1 MIKKILLYLL
11 SFAIIL
17 STFSALPFSAAE
29 STGNLRPV
37 TIADSYSADG
47 WYRTYPSGGKAD
59 NAAHYI
65 EIAAD
70 GADDVGSLHFVNT
83 TPESDMRIN
92 IAKTI
97 PAGDYTLK
105 FKIKGSRTYSNQ
117 NFSFAEYEYRDTPV
131 QLMDGIKSY
140 DEWTEVTLP
149 FTSRGGSN
157 FLFIFSMY
165 NWQTSIYIDN
175 FKVLDA
181 SGNDMLDG
189 AGNFCT
195 EDTGEETSKMQ
206 QPYEDVSS
214 DYWYRTYPSGGKADN
229 AAHYIEIAADGADDV
244 GSLHFV
250 NTTPESDMRINI
262 AKTIPAGDY
271 TLKFKIKGSRTYS
284 NQNFSFAE
292 YEYRDTPVQLM
303 DGIKSYD
310 EWTEVTLPFTS
321 RGGSNFLFIFSKYNW
336 QTSIYI
342 DNFKALDASGND
354 MLDGIGNF
362 NRLTSGGDE
371 SDIPEDVLALNDS
384 KTANSWYKY
393 SDGTYT
399 AIRKAE
405 IVGDGCFDNGALHI
419 RNVTQGGDIRVCVNK
434 TVPAGEY
441 TLKANIKGKKGV
453 LSEAFYFSSLS
464 DTANSFTFFS
474 KNTYADW
481 TEVTSAF
488 KTNGGSDFIIFF
500 SQYNGDCDI
509 YLDNLRIID
518 KDGNDMLDGLGSFC
532 TDPAVGD
539 QSDIQIIPSLISGSA
554 AGLTASLPERSLIGI
569 LNAADGAVL
578 LNGEKNTDVKFKAY
592 AGGSI
597 DISYTANEGDILSL
611 DGDFTDNYYK
621 KHIGPVSFRYSGG
634 KWENLLTADKAEFYF
649 FETLI
654 ENSGFTSGID
664 GWEQNSLPAGSKDTI
679 SSETAGYDGA
689 ALRVT
694 HSKASGDSVYKV
706 RTSKYIPV
714 TAGATYKLRLYVK
727 ASGNM
732 RLGASLRGNGSS
744 AVPAESGLNTAITN
758 STDGWQQMNYTFTLP
773 QDATLTG
780 VKVQLDNA
788 FYSSDAE
795 ILYDS
800 IAFYRVCEPGDVN
813 ADGSLD
819 ILDMIRF
826 KKVRAGIAEYT
837 SPNAADINGNGYIN
851 TIDAAMIK
859 RLLLGLTDYGSVPE
873 VAMIAPDT
881 AYPYNDQAKAYLT
894 AENPTVDDY
903 AVYMSDSAQDVK
915 IVLECPVENTEF
927 KVEYGTKADYSNA
940 VTVNTTAKSI
950 AVNNLLKN
958 TKYYVRITATANGIT
973 RQAES
978 SFKTA
983 DIGPRVMTV
992 GGITNVRDLGG
1003 YETSFGKT
1011 TLQGLAFRGAQLDIK
1026 GTSRLTAQGAE
1037 LLGTDIALGLEI
1049 DLRTASETGGLTKSI
1064 VTSAKYL
1071 NSRIGSYTAAFSS
1084 DQKELFRQIFAS
1096 YADVNNYP
1104 IYVHCVYGADRTG
1117 TVCYILNALL
1127 GVDEKTLIQD
1137 YEFTTFSDAGL
1148 RSAAT
1153 NAEMK
1158 AFLTSF
1164 NALSGSTPAEKAEN
1178 YLLSIGV
1185 TNEEISTIRGIFF
1198 GEIPIN

>member
-1 MIKKILLYLL
+1 MIKKIFPCLL

-17 STFSALPFSAAE
+17 SAFASLPFSAAE
-29 STGNLRPV
+29 STGNLKPA

-117 NFSFAEYEYRDTPV
+117 NLSFAEYEYRDTPV

-181 SGNDMLDG
+181 SGNDMLEG
-189 AGNFCT
+189 AGNFCA
-195 EDTGEETSKMQ
+195 EGTGEETNKMQ
-206 QPYEDVSS
+206 QPYDGETE
-214 DYWYRTYPSGGKADN
+214 DYWYRTWLSGADTSVRF
-229 AAHYIEIAADGADDV
+229 IEIAESGCNDT
-244 GSLHFV
+244 GSLHIV
-250 NTTPESDMRINI
+250 NKPAEKQGDMRVGFK
-262 AKTIPAGDY
+262 KTIPAGAY
-271 TLKFKIKGSRTYS
+271 TLQFNIKGSLKLADQQFYFKESGQSDYTDLIS
-284 NQNFSFAE
+284 K
-292 YEYRDTPVQLM
+292 T
-303 DGIKSYD
+303 SYPD
-310 EWTEVTLPFTS
+310 WERVELPFTS
-321 RGGSNFLFIFSKYNW
+321 RGGSVFGITVSQYNW
-336 QTSIYI
+336 GTDIYI
-342 DNFKALDASGND
+342 DNFKILDSEGND

-384 KTANSWYKY
+384 KTANSWYKF

-399 AIRKAE
+399 ASRKAE

-464 DTANSFTFFS
+464 DTANSFTFFN

-481 TEVTSAF
+481 TEVTSTF

-532 TDPAVGD
+532 TDPAVGNQTD
-539 QSDIQIIPSLISGSA
+539 SKIIPSLTADNA
-554 AGLTASLPERSLIGI
+554 ADLTVSLPQRSLIG
-569 LNAADGAVL
+569 NVSAEEGAVL
-578 LNGEKNTDVKFKAY
+578 LNGVVTDKAVFT
-592 AGGSI
+592 A
-597 DISYTANEGDILSL
+597 YTNGCMKITCPANEGDILSL
-611 DGDFTDNYYK
+611 DGNFTDNYYK
-621 KHIGPVSFRYSGG
+621 KHIGPASFRFSGG
-634 KWENLLTADKAEFYF
+634 EWENLLTADKAEFYF

-881 AYPYNDQAKAYLT
+881 AYSYNASARAYLT

-903 AVYMSDSAQDVK
+903 AVLMTDSAQDIK

-940 VTVNTTAKSI
+940 VTVNTTGKSI
-950 AVNNLLKN
+950 AVNNLLRN

-992 GGITNVRDLGG
+992 GGVTNVRDLGG

-1026 GTSRLTAQGAE
+1026 GVSRLTAQGAE

-1084 DQKELFRQIFAS
+1084 NQKELFRQIFAS

>member
-1 MIKKILLYLL
+1 MIKKILPYLL

-17 STFSALPFSAAE
+17 SAFSPLPLSAAV
-29 STGNLRPV
+29 SAGNLRPV
-37 TIADSYSADG
+37 TIADGYSSDG
-47 WYRTYPSGGKAD
+47 WYRTYPGGAAD
-59 NAAHYI
+59 TSTRYI
-65 EIAAD
+65 EIAED
-70 GADDVGSLHFVNT
+70 GADDVGSLHFVN
-83 TPESDMRIN
+83 SGKQGDMRVN
-92 IAKTI
+92 IIKNI
-97 PAGDYTLK
+97 PAGEYTLK
-105 FKIKGSRTYSNQ
+105 FKIKGSREYSTE
-117 NFSFAEYEYRDTPV
+117 SLYFANSSNDEGLA
-131 QLMDGIKSY
+131 QLIPGEKSY
-140 DEWTEVTLP
+140 PNWTELTVP
-149 FTSRGGSN
+149 FKTVGGN
-157 FLFIFSMY
+157 TFGFFFSQY
-165 NWQTSIYIDN
+165 NRQTSIYIDN

-195 EDTGEETSKMQ
+195 EGTGEKTNKMQ
-206 QPYEDVSS
+206 QPYDSETE
-214 DYWYRTYPSGGKADN
+214 DYWYRTWLSGTDTSVRF
-229 AAHYIEIAADGADDV
+229 IEISEPGCDDE
-244 GSLHFV
+244 GSLHIV
-250 NTTPESDMRINI
+250 NKPTEKQGDMRVGFK
-262 AKTIPAGDY
+262 KTIPAGAY
-271 TLKFKIKGSRTYS
+271 TLQFNIKGSLKLADQQFYFKESGQSVYADLISKT
-284 NQNFSFAE
+284 
-292 YEYRDTPVQLM
+292 
-303 DGIKSYD
+303 SYP
-310 EWTEVTLPFTS
+310 EWEKVELPFTS
-321 RGGSNFLFIFSKYNW
+321 KGGSIFGITVSQYNW
-336 QTSIYI
+336 ETDIYI
-342 DNFKALDASGND
+342 DNFKILDSEGND
-354 MLDGIGNF
+354 VLDGMGNF
-362 NRLTSGGDE
+362 DRLASGGDE
-371 SDIPEDVLALNDS
+371 PDIPEDVLTLHDS
-384 KTANSWYKY
+384 STANSWYKY

-464 DTANSFTFFS
+464 DTANSFTFFN

-481 TEVTSAF
+481 TEVTSTF

-532 TDPAVGD
+532 TDPAVGE
-539 QSDIQIIPSLISGSA
+539 QAEGKITPSLISGNA
-554 AGLTASLPERSLIGI
+554 AGLNAALPERALIGE
-569 LNAADGAVL
+569 LKAADGAVL
-578 LNGEKNTDVKFKAY
+578 LNGKKNTNVKFKAY
-592 AGGSI
+592 ADGSM
-597 DISYTANEGDILSL
+597 DISYCANEGDILSL

-621 KHIGPVSFRYSGG
+621 KHIGPASFRYSGG

-664 GWEQNSLPAGSKDTI
+664 GWEQNALPAGSKDTI
-679 SSETAGYDGA
+679 SAEAAGYDGA
-689 ALRVT
+689 ALKVT

-851 TIDAAMIK
+851 TIDTAMIK

-881 AYPYNDQAKAYLT
+881 AYSYNASARAYLT

-903 AVYMSDSAQDVK
+903 AVLMTDSAQDIK
-915 IVLECPVENTEF
+915 IVLECPVEGAKF
-927 KVEYGTKADYSNA
+927 KVEYGTRADYSDA
-940 VTVNTTAKSI
+940 VTVNTTGKSI
-950 AVNNLLKN
+950 AVNNLLRN

-1117 TVCYILNALL
+1117 TVCYILNAQL

-1198 GEIPIN
+1198 GEIPLN

>member
-1 MIKKILLYLL
+1 ML

-17 STFSALPFSAAE
+17 SAFASLPFSAAE
-29 STGNLRPV
+29 STGNLKPA

-117 NFSFAEYEYRDTPV
+117 NLSFAEYEYRDTPV

-181 SGNDMLDG
+181 SGNDMLEG
-189 AGNFCT
+189 AGNFCA
-195 EDTGEETSKMQ
+195 EGTGEETNKMQ
-206 QPYEDVSS
+206 QPYDGETE
-214 DYWYRTYPSGGKADN
+214 DYWYRTWLSGADTSVRF
-229 AAHYIEIAADGADDV
+229 IEIAESGCNDT
-244 GSLHFV
+244 GSLHIV
-250 NTTPESDMRINI
+250 NKPAEKQGDMRVGFK
-262 AKTIPAGDY
+262 KTIPAGAY
-271 TLKFKIKGSRTYS
+271 TLQFNIKGSLKLADQQFYFKESGQSDYTDLIS
-284 NQNFSFAE
+284 K
-292 YEYRDTPVQLM
+292 T
-303 DGIKSYD
+303 SYPD
-310 EWTEVTLPFTS
+310 WERVELPFTS
-321 RGGSNFLFIFSKYNW
+321 RGGSVFGITVSQYNW
-336 QTSIYI
+336 GTDIYI
-342 DNFKALDASGND
+342 DNFKILDSEGND

-384 KTANSWYKY
+384 KTANSWYKF

-405 IVGDGCFDNGALHI
+405 IVGNGCFDNGALHI

-464 DTANSFTFFS
+464 DTANSFTFFN

-481 TEVTSAF
+481 TEVTSTF

-532 TDPAVGD
+532 TDPAVGNQTD
-539 QSDIQIIPSLISGSA
+539 SKIIPSLTADNA
-554 AGLTASLPERSLIGI
+554 ADLTVSLPQRSLIG
-569 LNAADGAVL
+569 NVSAEEGAVL
-578 LNGEKNTDVKFKAY
+578 LNGVVTDKAVFT
-592 AGGSI
+592 A
-597 DISYTANEGDILSL
+597 YTNGCMKITCPANEGDILSL
-611 DGDFTDNYYK
+611 DGNFTDNYYK
-621 KHIGPVSFRYSGG
+621 KHIGPASFRFSGG
-634 KWENLLTADKAEFYF
+634 EWENLLTADKAEFYF

-881 AYPYNDQAKAYLT
+881 AYSYNASARAYLT

-903 AVYMSDSAQDVK
+903 AVLMTDSAQDIK
-915 IVLECPVENTEF
+915 IVLECPVEGAKF
-927 KVEYGTKADYSNA
+927 KVEYGTRADYSDA
-940 VTVNTTAKSI
+940 VTFNTTGKSI
-950 AVNNLLKN
+950 AVNNLLRN

-1011 TLQGLAFRGAQLDIK
+1011 TLQGLAFRGAQLDIN

-1096 YADVNNYP
+1096 YANVNNYP

-1158 AFLTSF
+1158 AFLSSF
-1164 NALSGSTPAEKAEN
+1164 SALSGSTPAEKAEN

-1185 TNEEISTIRGIFF
+1185 TSEEITTIRGIFF

>member
-1 MIKKILLYLL
+1 MIKKILPYLL

-17 STFSALPFSAAE
+17 SAFSPLPLSAAV
-29 STGNLRPV
+29 SAGNLRPV
-37 TIADSYSADG
+37 TIADGYSSDG
-47 WYRTYPSGGKAD
+47 WYRTYPGGAAD
-59 NAAHYI
+59 TSTRYI
-65 EIAAD
+65 EIAED
-70 GADDVGSLHFVNT
+70 GADDVGSLHFVN
-83 TPESDMRIN
+83 SGKQGDMRVN
-92 IAKTI
+92 IIKNI
-97 PAGDYTLK
+97 PAGEYTLK
-105 FKIKGSRTYSNQ
+105 FKIKGSREYSTE
-117 NFSFAEYEYRDTPV
+117 SLYFANSSNDEGLA
-131 QLMDGIKSY
+131 QLIPGEKSY
-140 DEWTEVTLP
+140 PNWTELTVP
-149 FTSRGGSN
+149 FKTVGGN
-157 FLFIFSMY
+157 TFGFFFSQY
-165 NWQTSIYIDN
+165 NRQTSIYIDN

-195 EDTGEETSKMQ
+195 EGTGEKTNKMQ
-206 QPYEDVSS
+206 QPYDSETE
-214 DYWYRTYPSGGKADN
+214 DYWYRTWLSGTDTSVRF
-229 AAHYIEIAADGADDV
+229 IEISEPGCDDE
-244 GSLHFV
+244 GSLHIV
-250 NTTPESDMRINI
+250 NKPTEKQGDMRVGFK
-262 AKTIPAGDY
+262 KTIPAGAY
-271 TLKFKIKGSRTYS
+271 TLQFNIKGSLKLADQQFYFKESGQSVYADLISKT
-284 NQNFSFAE
+284 
-292 YEYRDTPVQLM
+292 
-303 DGIKSYD
+303 SYP
-310 EWTEVTLPFTS
+310 EWEKVELPFTS
-321 RGGSNFLFIFSKYNW
+321 KGGSIFGITVSQYNW
-336 QTSIYI
+336 ETDIYI
-342 DNFKALDASGND
+342 DNFKILDSEGND
-354 MLDGIGNF
+354 VLDGMGNF
-362 NRLTSGGDE
+362 DRLASGGDE
-371 SDIPEDVLALNDS
+371 PDIPEDVLTLHDS
-384 KTANSWYKY
+384 STANSWYKY

-464 DTANSFTFFS
+464 DTANSFTFFN

-481 TEVTSAF
+481 TEVTSTF

-621 KHIGPVSFRYSGG
+621 KHIGPASFRYSGG
-634 KWENLLTADKAEFYF
+634 KWQNLLTADKAEFYF
-649 FETLI
+649 FESLI

-903 AVYMSDSAQDVK
+903 AVYMSDSAQDIK
-915 IVLECPVENTEF
+915 IVLECPVEGAKF
-927 KVEYGTKADYSNA
+927 KVEYGTRADYSDA
-940 VTVNTTAKSI
+940 VTVNTTGKSI
-950 AVNNLLKN
+950 AVNNLLRN

-1049 DLRTASETGGLTKSI
+1049 DLRTASETGGLTKSV

-1158 AFLTSF
+1158 AFLSSF
-1164 NALSGSTPAEKAEN
+1164 CTLSGDTPAEKAEN

-1185 TNEEISTIRGIFF
+1185 TSEEISTIRGIFF

>member
-1 MIKKILLYLL
+1 MIKKILPYLL

-17 STFSALPFSAAE
+17 SAFSPLPLSAAV
-29 STGNLRPV
+29 SAGNLRPV
-37 TIADSYSADG
+37 TIADGYSSDG
-47 WYRTYPSGGKAD
+47 WYRTYPGGAAD
-59 NAAHYI
+59 TSTRYI
-65 EIAAD
+65 EIAED
-70 GADDVGSLHFVNT
+70 GADDVGSLHFVN
-83 TPESDMRIN
+83 SGKQGDMRVN
-92 IAKTI
+92 IIKNI
-97 PAGDYTLK
+97 PAGEYTLK
-105 FKIKGSRTYSNQ
+105 FKIKGSREYSTE
-117 NFSFAEYEYRDTPV
+117 SLYFANSSNDEGLA
-131 QLMDGIKSY
+131 QLIPGEKSY
-140 DEWTEVTLP
+140 PNWTELTVP
-149 FTSRGGSN
+149 FKTVGGN
-157 FLFIFSMY
+157 TFGFFFSQY
-165 NWQTSIYIDN
+165 NRQTSIYIDN

-195 EDTGEETSKMQ
+195 EGTGEKTNKMQ
-206 QPYEDVSS
+206 QPYDSETE
-214 DYWYRTYPSGGKADN
+214 DYWYRTWLSGTDTSVRF
-229 AAHYIEIAADGADDV
+229 IEISEPGCDDE
-244 GSLHFV
+244 GSLHIV
-250 NTTPESDMRINI
+250 NKPTEKQGDMRVGFK
-262 AKTIPAGDY
+262 KTIPAGAY
-271 TLKFKIKGSRTYS
+271 TLQFNIKGSLKLADQQFYFKESGQSVYADLISKT
-284 NQNFSFAE
+284 
-292 YEYRDTPVQLM
+292 
-303 DGIKSYD
+303 SYP
-310 EWTEVTLPFTS
+310 EWEKVELPFTS
-321 RGGSNFLFIFSKYNW
+321 KGGSIFGITVSQYNW
-336 QTSIYI
+336 ETDIYI
-342 DNFKALDASGND
+342 DNFKILDSEGND
-354 MLDGIGNF
+354 VLDGMGNF
-362 NRLTSGGDE
+362 DRLASGGDE
-371 SDIPEDVLALNDS
+371 PDIPEDVLTLHDS
-384 KTANSWYKY
+384 STANSWYKY

-464 DTANSFTFFS
+464 DTANSFTFFN

-481 TEVTSAF
+481 TEVTSTF

-634 KWENLLTADKAEFYF
+634 KWQNLLTADKAEFYF
-649 FETLI
+649 FESLI

-881 AYPYNDQAKAYLT
+881 AYSYNASARAYLT

-903 AVYMSDSAQDVK
+903 AVLMTDSAQDIK
-915 IVLECPVENTEF
+915 IVLECPVEGAKF
-927 KVEYGTKADYSNA
+927 KVEYGTRADYSDA
-940 VTVNTTAKSI
+940 VTVNTTGKSI
-950 AVNNLLKN
+950 AVNNLLRN

-978 SFKTA
+978 SFKTS

-1049 DLRTASETGGLTKSI
+1049 DLRTASETGGLTKSV

>member
-1 MIKKILLYLL
+1 MIKKILPCLL

-17 STFSALPFSAAE
+17 SAFSSLPLSAV
-29 STGNLRPV
+29 STGNLRPA

-157 FLFIFSMY
+157 YLFIFSMY

-195 EDTGEETSKMQ
+195 EDTGEETNKMQ

-214 DYWYRTYPSGGKADN
+214 DYWYRTYPSGSTADN
-229 AAHYIEIAADGADDV
+229 TAHYIEIVADGADDP

-321 RGGSNFLFIFSKYNW
+321 RGGSNYLFIFSMYNW

-342 DNFKALDASGND
+342 DNFKVLDASGND

-362 NRLTSGGDE
+362 DRLASGGDKP
-371 SDIPEDVLALNDS
+371 DIPEDVLTLYDS
-384 KTANSWYKY
+384 KTANGWYKF

-405 IVGDGCFDNGALHI
+405 IVGNGCFDNGALHI

-464 DTANSFTFFS
+464 DTANSFTFFN

-481 TEVTSAF
+481 TEVTSTF

-532 TDPAVGD
+532 TDPAVGE
-539 QSDIQIIPSLISGSA
+539 QTEGKITPSLISGNA
-554 AGLTASLPERSLIGI
+554 AGLNAALPERSLIGI

-592 AGGSI
+592 ADGSM
-597 DISYTANEGDILSL
+597 DISYSANEGDILSL

-634 KWENLLTADKAEFYF
+634 KWQNLLTADKAEFYF
-649 FETLI
+649 FESLI
-654 ENSGFTSGID
+654 KNSGFTSGID
-664 GWEQNSLPAGSKDTI
+664 GWEQNALPAGSKDTI
-679 SSETAGYDGA
+679 SAEAAGYDGA
-689 ALRVT
+689 ALKVT

-706 RTSKYIPV
+706 RTSGYVPV
-714 TAGATYKLRLYVK
+714 AAGGTYHLRFYVK

-744 AVPAESGLNTAITN
+744 VVPAESGLNTAITN

-800 IAFYRVCEPGDVN
+800 IAFYRECELGDVN

-819 ILDMIRF
+819 IRDLIHS
-826 KKVRAGIAEYT
+826 KKVMAGTAEYV
-837 SPNAADINGNGYIN
+837 SPNAADINGNGHIN
-851 TIDAAMIK
+851 IIDSVMIK
-859 RLLLGLTDYGSVPE
+859 RLLLGLTDYGKIPY
-873 VAMIAPDT
+873 VAMIAPDI
-881 AYPYNDQAKAYLT
+881 AYSYNDYARAYLT
-894 AENPTVDDY
+894 AENPTVDDF
-903 AVYMSDSAQDVK
+903 AVRMTDSAQDIK
-915 IVLECPVENTEF
+915 IVFECPVEGAKF
-927 KVEYGTKADYSNA
+927 KVEYGTRADYSDA
-940 VTVNTTAKSI
+940 VTVNTTGKSI
-950 AVNNLLKN
+950 AVNNLLRN

-1049 DLRTASETGGLTKSI
+1049 DLRTASETGGLTKSV

-1084 DQKELFRQIFAS
+1084 SQKELFRQIFAS

-1198 GEIPIN
+1198 GEIPLN

>member
-1 MIKKILLYLL
+1 MIKKILPYLL

-17 STFSALPFSAAE
+17 SAFSPLPLSAAV
-29 STGNLRPV
+29 SAGNLRPV
-37 TIADSYSADG
+37 TIADGYSSDG
-47 WYRTYPSGGKAD
+47 WYRTYPGGAAD
-59 NAAHYI
+59 TSTRYI
-65 EIAAD
+65 EIAED
-70 GADDVGSLHFVNT
+70 GADDVGSLHFVN
-83 TPESDMRIN
+83 SGKQGDMRVN
-92 IAKTI
+92 IIKNI
-97 PAGDYTLK
+97 PAGEYTLK
-105 FKIKGSRTYSNQ
+105 FKIKGSREYSTE
-117 NFSFAEYEYRDTPV
+117 SLYFANSSNDEGLA
-131 QLMDGIKSY
+131 QLIPGEKSY
-140 DEWTEVTLP
+140 PNWTELTVP
-149 FTSRGGSN
+149 FKTVGGN
-157 FLFIFSMY
+157 TFGFFFSQY
-165 NWQTSIYIDN
+165 NRQTSIYIDN

-195 EDTGEETSKMQ
+195 EGTGEKTNKMQ
-206 QPYEDVSS
+206 QPYDSETE
-214 DYWYRTYPSGGKADN
+214 DYWYRTWLSGTDTSVRF
-229 AAHYIEIAADGADDV
+229 IEISEPGCDDE
-244 GSLHFV
+244 GSLHIV
-250 NTTPESDMRINI
+250 NKPTEKQGDMRVGFK
-262 AKTIPAGDY
+262 KTIPAGAY
-271 TLKFKIKGSRTYS
+271 TLQFNIKGSLKLADQQFYFKESGQSVYADLISKT
-284 NQNFSFAE
+284 
-292 YEYRDTPVQLM
+292 
-303 DGIKSYD
+303 SYP
-310 EWTEVTLPFTS
+310 EWEKVELPFTS
-321 RGGSNFLFIFSKYNW
+321 KGGSIFGITVSQYNW
-336 QTSIYI
+336 ETDIYI
-342 DNFKALDASGND
+342 DNFKILDSEGND
-354 MLDGIGNF
+354 VLDGMGNF
-362 NRLTSGGDE
+362 DRLASGGDE
-371 SDIPEDVLALNDS
+371 PDIPEDVLTLHDS
-384 KTANSWYKY
+384 STANSWYKY

-405 IVGDGCFDNGALHI
+405 MVGDGCFDNGALHI

-434 TVPAGEY
+434 TVPAGVY

-453 LSEAFYFSSLS
+453 LSEAFYFSSLT
-464 DTANSFTFFS
+464 DTDNSFTFFA

-481 TEVTSAF
+481 TEVTSTF

-621 KHIGPVSFRYSGG
+621 KHIGPASFRYSGG

-649 FETLI
+649 FESLI

-950 AVNNLLKN
+950 AVNNLLRN

-1026 GTSRLTAQGAE
+1026 GVSRLTAQGAE

-1049 DLRTASETGGLTKSI
+1049 DLRTASETGGLTKSV

-1185 TNEEISTIRGIFF
+1185 TSEEISTIRGIFF

>member
-1 MIKKILLYLL
+1 MIKKILPYLL

-17 STFSALPFSAAE
+17 SAFSPLPLSAAV
-29 STGNLRPV
+29 SAGNLRPV
-37 TIADSYSADG
+37 TIADGYSSDG
-47 WYRTYPSGGKAD
+47 WYRTYPGGAAD
-59 NAAHYI
+59 TSTRYI
-65 EIAAD
+65 EIAED
-70 GADDVGSLHFVNT
+70 GADDVGSLHFVN
-83 TPESDMRIN
+83 SGKQGDMRVN
-92 IAKTI
+92 IIKNI
-97 PAGDYTLK
+97 PAGEYTLK
-105 FKIKGSRTYSNQ
+105 FKIKGSREYSTE
-117 NFSFAEYEYRDTPV
+117 SLYFANSSNDEGLA
-131 QLMDGIKSY
+131 QLIPGEKSY
-140 DEWTEVTLP
+140 PNWTELTVP
-149 FTSRGGSN
+149 FKTVGGN
-157 FLFIFSMY
+157 TFGFFFSQY
-165 NWQTSIYIDN
+165 NRQTSIYIDN

-195 EDTGEETSKMQ
+195 EGTGEKTNKMQ
-206 QPYEDVSS
+206 QPYDSETE
-214 DYWYRTYPSGGKADN
+214 DYWYRTWLSGTDTSVRF
-229 AAHYIEIAADGADDV
+229 IEISEPGCDDE
-244 GSLHFV
+244 GSLHIV
-250 NTTPESDMRINI
+250 NKPTEKQGDMRVGFK
-262 AKTIPAGDY
+262 KTIPAGAY
-271 TLKFKIKGSRTYS
+271 TLQFNIKGSLKLADQQFYFKESGQSVYADLISKT
-284 NQNFSFAE
+284 
-292 YEYRDTPVQLM
+292 
-303 DGIKSYD
+303 SYP
-310 EWTEVTLPFTS
+310 EWEKVELPFTS
-321 RGGSNFLFIFSKYNW
+321 KGGSIFGITVSQYNW
-336 QTSIYI
+336 ETDIYI
-342 DNFKALDASGND
+342 DNFKILDSEGND
-354 MLDGIGNF
+354 VLDGMGNF
-362 NRLTSGGDE
+362 DRLASGGDE
-371 SDIPEDVLALNDS
+371 PDIPEDVLTLHDS
-384 KTANSWYKY
+384 STANSWYKY

-419 RNVTQGGDIRVCVNK
+419 KNVAANGDIRVCVNK
-434 TVPAGEY
+434 SIPAGEY

-464 DTANSFTFFS
+464 DTGNSFTFFS

-621 KHIGPVSFRYSGG
+621 KHIGPASFRYSGG
-634 KWENLLTADKAEFYF
+634 KWQNLLTADKAEFYF
-649 FETLI
+649 FESLI

-881 AYPYNDQAKAYLT
+881 AYSYNASARAYLT

-903 AVYMSDSAQDVK
+903 AVLMTDSAQDVK
-915 IVLECPVENTEF
+915 IVLECPVEGAKF
-927 KVEYGTKADYSNA
+927 KVEYGTRADYSDA
-940 VTVNTTAKSI
+940 VTVNTTGKSI
-950 AVNNLLKN
+950 AVNNLLRN

-992 GGITNVRDLGG
+992 GGVTNVRDLGG

-1026 GTSRLTAQGAE
+1026 GVSRLTAQGAE

-1049 DLRTASETGGLTKSI
+1049 DLRTASETGGLTKSV

-1185 TNEEISTIRGIFF
+1185 TSEEISTIRGIFF

>member
-1 MIKKILLYLL
+1 MIKKILPCLL

-17 STFSALPFSAAE
+17 SAFASLPFSAAE
-29 STGNLRPV
+29 STGNLKPA

-47 WYRTYPSGGKAD
+47 WYRTYPGGAAD
-59 NAAHYI
+59 TSTRYI
-65 EIAAD
+65 EIAED
-70 GADDVGSLHFVNT
+70 GADDVGSLHFVN
-83 TPESDMRIN
+83 SGKQGDMRVN
-92 IAKTI
+92 IIKNI
-97 PAGDYTLK
+97 PAGEYTLK
-105 FKIKGSRTYSNQ
+105 FKIKGSREYSTE
-117 NFSFAEYEYRDTPV
+117 SLYFANSSNDEGLA
-131 QLMDGIKSY
+131 QLIPGEKSY
-140 DEWTEVTLP
+140 PNWTELTVP
-149 FTSRGGSN
+149 FKTVGGN
-157 FLFIFSMY
+157 TFGFFFSQY
-165 NWQTSIYIDN
+165 NRQTSIYIDN

-195 EDTGEETSKMQ
+195 EGTGEKTNKMQ
-206 QPYEDVSS
+206 QPYDSETE
-214 DYWYRTYPSGGKADN
+214 DYWYRTWLSGTDTSVRF
-229 AAHYIEIAADGADDV
+229 IEISEPGCDDE
-244 GSLHFV
+244 GSLHIV
-250 NTTPESDMRINI
+250 NKPTEKQGDMRVGFK
-262 AKTIPAGDY
+262 KTIPAGAY
-271 TLKFKIKGSRTYS
+271 TLQFNIKGSLKLADQQFYFKESGQSVYADLISKT
-284 NQNFSFAE
+284 
-292 YEYRDTPVQLM
+292 
-303 DGIKSYD
+303 SYP
-310 EWTEVTLPFTS
+310 EWEKVELPFTS
-321 RGGSNFLFIFSKYNW
+321 KGGSIFGITVSQYNW
-336 QTSIYI
+336 ETDIYI
-342 DNFKALDASGND
+342 DNFKILDSEGND
-354 MLDGIGNF
+354 VLDGMGNF
-362 NRLTSGGDE
+362 DRLASGGDE
-371 SDIPEDVLALNDS
+371 PDIPEDVLTLHDS
-384 KTANSWYKY
+384 STANSWYKY

-405 IVGDGCFDNGALHI
+405 MVGDGCFDNGALHI

-434 TVPAGEY
+434 TVPAGVY

-464 DTANSFTFFS
+464 DTGNSFTFFS

-621 KHIGPVSFRYSGG
+621 KHIGPASFRYSGG
-634 KWENLLTADKAEFYF
+634 KWQNLLTADKAEFYF

-679 SSETAGYDGA
+679 SAEAAGYDGA
-689 ALRVT
+689 ALKVT

-851 TIDAAMIK
+851 TIDTAMIK

-881 AYPYNDQAKAYLT
+881 AYSYNASARAYLT

-903 AVYMSDSAQDVK
+903 AVLMTDSAQDIK
-915 IVLECPVENTEF
+915 IVLECPVEGAKF
-927 KVEYGTKADYSNA
+927 KVEYGTRADYSDA
-940 VTVNTTAKSI
+940 VTVNTTGKSI
-950 AVNNLLKN
+950 AVNNLLRN

-1049 DLRTASETGGLTKSI
+1049 DLRTASETGGLTKSV

-1158 AFLTSF
+1158 AFLSSF
-1164 NALSGSTPAEKAEN
+1164 CALSGDTPAEKAEN

-1185 TNEEISTIRGIFF
+1185 TSEEISTIRGIFF

>member
-1 MIKKILLYLL
+1 MIKKIFPCLL

-17 STFSALPFSAAE
+17 SAFASLPFSAAE
-29 STGNLRPV
+29 STGNLKPA

-47 WYRTYPSGGKAD
+47 WYRTYPGGSAD
-59 NAAHYI
+59 TSTRYI
-65 EIAAD
+65 EIAKE
-70 GADDVGSLHFVNT
+70 GADDVGSLHFVND
-83 TPESDMRIN
+83 TPSGDMRVN
-92 IAKTI
+92 IIKNI
-97 PAGDYTLK
+97 PAGEYTLK
-105 FKIKGSRTYSNQ
+105 FKIKGSREYSTE
-117 NFSFAEYEYRDTPV
+117 SLYFANSSNDEGLA
-131 QLMDGIKSY
+131 QLIPGEKSY
-140 DEWTEVTLP
+140 PNWTELTVP
-149 FTSRGGSN
+149 FKTVGGN
-157 FLFIFSMY
+157 TFGFFFSQY
-165 NWQTSIYIDN
+165 NRQTSIYIDN

-195 EDTGEETSKMQ
+195 EGTGEKTNKMQ
-206 QPYEDVSS
+206 QPYDSETE
-214 DYWYRTYPSGGKADN
+214 DYWYRTWLSGTDTSVRF
-229 AAHYIEIAADGADDV
+229 IEISEPGCDDE
-244 GSLHFV
+244 GSLHIV
-250 NTTPESDMRINI
+250 NKPTEKQGDMRVGFK
-262 AKTIPAGDY
+262 KTIPAGAY
-271 TLKFKIKGSRTYS
+271 TLQFNIKGSLKLADQQFYFKESGQSVYADLISKT
-284 NQNFSFAE
+284 
-292 YEYRDTPVQLM
+292 
-303 DGIKSYD
+303 SYP
-310 EWTEVTLPFTS
+310 EWEKVELPFTS
-321 RGGSNFLFIFSKYNW
+321 KGGSIFGITVSQYNW
-336 QTSIYI
+336 ETDIYI
-342 DNFKALDASGND
+342 DNFKILDSEGND
-354 MLDGIGNF
+354 VLDGMGNF
-362 NRLTSGGDE
+362 DRLASGGDE

-384 KTANSWYKY
+384 KTANSWYKF

-405 IVGDGCFDNGALHI
+405 IVGNGCFDNGALHI

-464 DTANSFTFFS
+464 DTANSFTFFN

-481 TEVTSAF
+481 TEVTSTF

-532 TDPAVGD
+532 TDPAVGE
-539 QSDIQIIPSLISGSA
+539 QTEGKITPSLISGNA
-554 AGLTASLPERSLIGI
+554 AGINAALPERALIGE
-569 LNAADGAVL
+569 LKAADGAVL
-578 LNGEKNTDVKFKAY
+578 LNGKKNTNVKFKAY
-592 AGGSI
+592 ADGSM
-597 DISYTANEGDILSL
+597 DISYCANEGDILSL

-621 KHIGPVSFRYSGG
+621 KHIGPASFRYSGG

-679 SSETAGYDGA
+679 SAEAAGYDGA
-689 ALRVT
+689 ALKVT

-851 TIDAAMIK
+851 TIDTAMIK

-881 AYPYNDQAKAYLT
+881 AYSYNASARAYLT

-903 AVYMSDSAQDVK
+903 AVLMTDSAQDIK
-915 IVLECPVENTEF
+915 IVLECPVEGAKF
-927 KVEYGTKADYSNA
+927 KVEYGTRADYSDA
-940 VTVNTTAKSI
+940 VTVNTTGKSI
-950 AVNNLLKN
+950 AVNNLLRN

-1049 DLRTASETGGLTKSI
+1049 DLRTASETGGLTKSV

-1158 AFLTSF
+1158 AFLSSF
-1164 NALSGSTPAEKAEN
+1164 CALSGDTPAEKAEN

-1185 TNEEISTIRGIFF
+1185 TSEEISTIRGIFF

>member
-1 MIKKILLYLL
+1 MIKKILPYLL

-17 STFSALPFSAAE
+17 SAFSPLPLSAAV
-29 STGNLRPV
+29 SAGNLRPV
-37 TIADSYSADG
+37 TIADGYSSDG
-47 WYRTYPSGGKAD
+47 WYRTYPGGAAD
-59 NAAHYI
+59 TSTRYI
-65 EIAAD
+65 EIAED
-70 GADDVGSLHFVNT
+70 GADDVGSLHFVN
-83 TPESDMRIN
+83 SGKQGDMRVN
-92 IAKTI
+92 IIKNI
-97 PAGDYTLK
+97 PAGEYTLK
-105 FKIKGSRTYSNQ
+105 FKIKGSREYSTE
-117 NFSFAEYEYRDTPV
+117 SLYFANSSNDEGLA
-131 QLMDGIKSY
+131 QLIPGEKSY
-140 DEWTEVTLP
+140 PNWTELTVP
-149 FTSRGGSN
+149 FKTVGGN
-157 FLFIFSMY
+157 TFGFFFSQY
-165 NWQTSIYIDN
+165 NRQTSIYIDN

-195 EDTGEETSKMQ
+195 EGTGEKTNKMQ
-206 QPYEDVSS
+206 QPYDSETE
-214 DYWYRTYPSGGKADN
+214 DYWYRTWLSGTDTSVRF
-229 AAHYIEIAADGADDV
+229 IEISEPGCDDE
-244 GSLHFV
+244 GSLHIV
-250 NTTPESDMRINI
+250 NKPTEKQGDMRVGFK
-262 AKTIPAGDY
+262 KTIPAGAY
-271 TLKFKIKGSRTYS
+271 TLQFNIKGSLKLADQQFYFKESGQSVYADLISKT
-284 NQNFSFAE
+284 
-292 YEYRDTPVQLM
+292 
-303 DGIKSYD
+303 SYP
-310 EWTEVTLPFTS
+310 EWEKVELPFTS
-321 RGGSNFLFIFSKYNW
+321 KGGSIFGITVSQYNW
-336 QTSIYI
+336 ETDIYI
-342 DNFKALDASGND
+342 DNFKILDSEGND
-354 MLDGIGNF
+354 VLDGMGNF
-362 NRLTSGGDE
+362 DRLASGGDE

-419 RNVTQGGDIRVCVNK
+419 KNVAANGDIRVCVNK
-434 TVPAGEY
+434 SIPAGEY

-464 DTANSFTFFS
+464 DTGNSFTFFS

-621 KHIGPVSFRYSGG
+621 KHIGPASFRYSGG

-649 FETLI
+649 FESLI

-950 AVNNLLKN
+950 AVNNLLRN

-1026 GTSRLTAQGAE
+1026 GVSRLTAQGAE

-1049 DLRTASETGGLTKSI
+1049 DLRTASETGGLTKSV

-1185 TNEEISTIRGIFF
+1185 TSEEISTIRGIFF

>member
-1 MIKKILLYLL
+1 MIKKILPYLL

-17 STFSALPFSAAE
+17 SAFSPLPLSAAV
-29 STGNLRPV
+29 SAGNLRPV
-37 TIADSYSADG
+37 TIADGYSSDG
-47 WYRTYPSGGKAD
+47 WYRTYPGGAAD
-59 NAAHYI
+59 TSTRYI
-65 EIAAD
+65 EIAED
-70 GADDVGSLHFVNT
+70 GADDVGSLHFVN
-83 TPESDMRIN
+83 SGKQGDMRVN
-92 IAKTI
+92 IIKNI
-97 PAGDYTLK
+97 PAGEYTLK
-105 FKIKGSRTYSNQ
+105 FKIKGSREYSTE
-117 NFSFAEYEYRDTPV
+117 SLYFANSSNDEGLA
-131 QLMDGIKSY
+131 QLIPGEKSY
-140 DEWTEVTLP
+140 PNWTELTVP
-149 FTSRGGSN
+149 FKTVGGN
-157 FLFIFSMY
+157 TFGFFFSQY
-165 NWQTSIYIDN
+165 NRQTSIYIDN

-195 EDTGEETSKMQ
+195 EGTGEKTNKMQ
-206 QPYEDVSS
+206 QPYDSETE
-214 DYWYRTYPSGGKADN
+214 DYWYRTWLSGTDTSVRF
-229 AAHYIEIAADGADDV
+229 IEISEPGCDDE
-244 GSLHFV
+244 GSLHIV
-250 NTTPESDMRINI
+250 NKPTEKQGDMRVGFK
-262 AKTIPAGDY
+262 KTIPAGAY
-271 TLKFKIKGSRTYS
+271 TLQFNIKGSL
-284 NQNFSFAE
+284 NLA
-292 YEYRDTPVQLM
+292 DQLFYFKESGQS
-303 DGIKSYD
+303 DYTDLISKTSYPD
-310 EWTEVTLPFTS
+310 WERVELPFTS
-321 RGGSNFLFIFSKYNW
+321 RGGSVFGITVSQYNW
-336 QTSIYI
+336 GTDIYI
-342 DNFKALDASGND
+342 DNFKILNSEGND
-354 MLDGIGNF
+354 VLDGMGNF
-362 NRLTSGGDE
+362 DRLALGGDE
-371 SDIPEDVLALNDS
+371 PDIPEDVLTLHDS
-384 KTANSWYKY
+384 STANSWYKY

-464 DTANSFTFFS
+464 DTANSFTFFN

-481 TEVTSAF
+481 TEVTSTF

-532 TDPAVGD
+532 TDPAGGE
-539 QSDIQIIPSLISGSA
+539 QAEGKITPSLISGNA
-554 AGLTASLPERSLIGI
+554 AGLNAALPERALIGE
-569 LNAADGAVL
+569 LKAADGAVL
-578 LNGEKNTDVKFKAY
+578 LNGKKNTNVKFKAY
-592 AGGSI
+592 ADGSM
-597 DISYTANEGDILSL
+597 DISYSANEGDILSL

-621 KHIGPVSFRYSGG
+621 KHIGPASFRYSGG

-664 GWEQNSLPAGSKDTI
+664 GWEQNSLPAGSNDTI

-714 TAGATYKLRLYVK
+714 TAGATYKLRFYVK
-727 ASGNM
+727 AVGNM

-881 AYPYNDQAKAYLT
+881 AYSYNASARAYLT

-903 AVYMSDSAQDVK
+903 AVLMTDSAQDIK
-915 IVLECPVENTEF
+915 IVLECPVEGAKF
-927 KVEYGTKADYSNA
+927 KVEYGTRADYSDA
-940 VTVNTTAKSI
+940 VTVNTTGKSI
-950 AVNNLLKN
+950 AVNNLLRN

-1084 DQKELFRQIFAS
+1084 DQKERFRQIFAS

-1158 AFLTSF
+1158 AFLSSF
-1164 NALSGSTPAEKAEN
+1164 CALSGDTPAEKAEN

-1185 TNEEISTIRGIFF
+1185 TSEEISTIRGIFF

>member
-1 MIKKILLYLL
+1 MIKKILPCLL

-17 STFSALPFSAAE
+17 SAFASLPFSAAE
-29 STGNLRPV
+29 STGNLKPA
-37 TIADSYSADG
+37 TIADGYSSDG
-47 WYRTYPSGGKAD
+47 WYRTYPGGAAD
-59 NAAHYI
+59 TSTRYI
-65 EIAAD
+65 EIAED
-70 GADDVGSLHFVNT
+70 GADDVGSLHFVN
-83 TPESDMRIN
+83 SGKQGDMRVN
-92 IAKTI
+92 IIKNI
-97 PAGDYTLK
+97 PAGEYTLK
-105 FKIKGSRTYSNQ
+105 FKIKGSREYSTE
-117 NFSFAEYEYRDTPV
+117 SLYFANSSNDEGLA
-131 QLMDGIKSY
+131 QLIPGEKSY
-140 DEWTEVTLP
+140 PNWTELTVP
-149 FTSRGGSN
+149 FKTVGGN
-157 FLFIFSMY
+157 TFGFFFSQY
-165 NWQTSIYIDN
+165 NRQTSIYIDN

-195 EDTGEETSKMQ
+195 EGTGEKTNKMQ
-206 QPYEDVSS
+206 QPYDSETE
-214 DYWYRTYPSGGKADN
+214 DYWYRTWLSGTDTSVRF
-229 AAHYIEIAADGADDV
+229 IEISEPGCDDE
-244 GSLHFV
+244 GSLHIV
-250 NTTPESDMRINI
+250 NKPTEKQGDMRVGFK
-262 AKTIPAGDY
+262 KTIPAGAY
-271 TLKFKIKGSRTYS
+271 TLQFNIKGSLKLADQQFYFKESGQSVYADLISKT
-284 NQNFSFAE
+284 
-292 YEYRDTPVQLM
+292 
-303 DGIKSYD
+303 SYP
-310 EWTEVTLPFTS
+310 EWEKVELPFTS
-321 RGGSNFLFIFSKYNW
+321 KGGSIFGITVSQYNW
-336 QTSIYI
+336 ETDIYI
-342 DNFKALDASGND
+342 DNFKILDSEGND
-354 MLDGIGNF
+354 VLDGIGNF

-384 KTANSWYKY
+384 KTANSWYKF

-405 IVGDGCFDNGALHI
+405 IVGNGCFDNGALHI

-434 TVPAGEY
+434 SIPAGEY

-532 TDPAVGD
+532 TDPAVGE
-539 QSDIQIIPSLISGSA
+539 QTEGKITPSLISGSA
-554 AGLTASLPERSLIGI
+554 AGLTASLPERALIGE
-569 LNAADGAVL
+569 LKAADGAVL

-634 KWENLLTADKAEFYF
+634 KWQNLLTADKAEFYF
-649 FETLI
+649 FESLI

-894 AENPTVDDY
+894 AKNPTVDDY
-903 AVYMSDSAQDVK
+903 AVLMTDSAQDVK
-915 IVLECPVENTEF
+915 IVLECPVEGAKF

-950 AVNNLLKN
+950 AVNNLLRN

-1026 GTSRLTAQGAE
+1026 GVSRLTAQGAE

-1049 DLRTASETGGLTKSI
+1049 DLRTASETGGLTKSV

>member
-1 MIKKILLYLL
+1 MIKKILPYLL

-17 STFSALPFSAAE
+17 SAFSPLPLSAAV
-29 STGNLRPV
+29 SAGNLRPV
-37 TIADSYSADG
+37 TIADGYSSDG
-47 WYRTYPSGGKAD
+47 WYRTYPGGAAD
-59 NAAHYI
+59 TSTRYI
-65 EIAAD
+65 EIAED
-70 GADDVGSLHFVNT
+70 GADDVGSLHFVN
-83 TPESDMRIN
+83 SGKQGDMRVN
-92 IAKTI
+92 IIKNI
-97 PAGDYTLK
+97 PAGEYTLK
-105 FKIKGSRTYSNQ
+105 FKIKGSREYSTE
-117 NFSFAEYEYRDTPV
+117 SLYFANSSNDEGLA
-131 QLMDGIKSY
+131 QLIPGEKSY
-140 DEWTEVTLP
+140 PNWTELTVP
-149 FTSRGGSN
+149 FKTVGGN
-157 FLFIFSMY
+157 TFGFFFSQY
-165 NWQTSIYIDN
+165 NRQTSIYIDN

-195 EDTGEETSKMQ
+195 EGTGEKTNKMQ
-206 QPYEDVSS
+206 QPYDSETE
-214 DYWYRTYPSGGKADN
+214 DYWYRTWLSGTDTSVRF
-229 AAHYIEIAADGADDV
+229 IEISEPGCDDE
-244 GSLHFV
+244 GSLHIV
-250 NTTPESDMRINI
+250 NKPTEKQGDMRVGFK
-262 AKTIPAGDY
+262 KTIPAGAY
-271 TLKFKIKGSRTYS
+271 TLQFNIKGSLKLADQQFYFKESGQSVYADLISKT
-284 NQNFSFAE
+284 
-292 YEYRDTPVQLM
+292 
-303 DGIKSYD
+303 SYP
-310 EWTEVTLPFTS
+310 EWEKVELPFTS
-321 RGGSNFLFIFSKYNW
+321 KGGSIFGITVSQYNW
-336 QTSIYI
+336 ETDIYI
-342 DNFKALDASGND
+342 DNFKILDSEGND
-354 MLDGIGNF
+354 VLDGMGNF
-362 NRLTSGGDE
+362 DRLASGGDE
-371 SDIPEDVLALNDS
+371 PDIPEDVLTLHDS
-384 KTANSWYKY
+384 STANSWYKY

-434 TVPAGEY
+434 SIPAGEY

-464 DTANSFTFFS
+464 DTGNSFTFFS

-634 KWENLLTADKAEFYF
+634 KWQNLLTADKAEFYF
-649 FETLI
+649 FESLI

-881 AYPYNDQAKAYLT
+881 AYSYNASARAYLT

-903 AVYMSDSAQDVK
+903 AVLMTDSAQDVK
-915 IVLECPVENTEF
+915 IVLECPVEGAKF
-927 KVEYGTKADYSNA
+927 KVEYGTRADYSDA
-940 VTVNTTAKSI
+940 VTVNTTGKSI
-950 AVNNLLKN
+950 AVNNLLRN

-1158 AFLTSF
+1158 AFLSSF
-1164 NALSGSTPAEKAEN
+1164 CALSGSTPAEKAEN

-1198 GEIPIN
+1198 GEIPLN

>member
-1 MIKKILLYLL
+1 MIKKILPYLL

-17 STFSALPFSAAE
+17 SAFSPLPLSAAV
-29 STGNLRPV
+29 SAGNLRPV
-37 TIADSYSADG
+37 TIADGYSSDG
-47 WYRTYPSGGKAD
+47 WYRTYPGGAAD
-59 NAAHYI
+59 TSTRYI
-65 EIAAD
+65 EIAED
-70 GADDVGSLHFVNT
+70 GADDVGSLHFVN
-83 TPESDMRIN
+83 SGKQGDMRVN
-92 IAKTI
+92 IIKNI
-97 PAGDYTLK
+97 PAGEYTLK
-105 FKIKGSRTYSNQ
+105 FKIKGSREYSTE
-117 NFSFAEYEYRDTPV
+117 SLYFANSSNDEGLA
-131 QLMDGIKSY
+131 QLIPGEKSY
-140 DEWTEVTLP
+140 PNWTELTVP
-149 FTSRGGSN
+149 FKTVGGN
-157 FLFIFSMY
+157 TFGFFFSQY
-165 NWQTSIYIDN
+165 NRQTSIYIDN

-195 EDTGEETSKMQ
+195 EGTGEKTNKMQ
-206 QPYEDVSS
+206 QPYDSETE
-214 DYWYRTYPSGGKADN
+214 DYWYRTWLSGTDTSVRF
-229 AAHYIEIAADGADDV
+229 IEISEPGCDDE
-244 GSLHFV
+244 GSLHIV
-250 NTTPESDMRINI
+250 NKPTEKQGDMRVGFK
-262 AKTIPAGDY
+262 KTIPAGAY
-271 TLKFKIKGSRTYS
+271 TLQFNIKGSLKLADQQFYFKESGQSDYTDLIS
-284 NQNFSFAE
+284 K
-292 YEYRDTPVQLM
+292 T
-303 DGIKSYD
+303 SYP
-310 EWTEVTLPFTS
+310 EWEKVELPFTS
-321 RGGSNFLFIFSKYNW
+321 KGGSIFGITVSQYNW
-336 QTSIYI
+336 ETDIYI
-342 DNFKALDASGND
+342 DNFKILDSEGND
-354 MLDGIGNF
+354 VLDGMGNF
-362 NRLTSGGDE
+362 DRLASGGDE
-371 SDIPEDVLALNDS
+371 PDIPEDVLTLHDS
-384 KTANSWYKY
+384 STANSWYKY

-434 TVPAGEY
+434 SIPAGEY

-464 DTANSFTFFS
+464 DTGNSFTFFS

-532 TDPAVGD
+532 TDPAVGE
-539 QSDIQIIPSLISGSA
+539 QTEGKITPSLISGSA

-592 AGGSI
+592 ADGSM
-597 DISYTANEGDILSL
+597 DISYSANEGDILSL

-621 KHIGPVSFRYSGG
+621 KHIGPASFRYSGG

-894 AENPTVDDY
+894 AKNPTVDDY

-950 AVNNLLKN
+950 AVNNLLRN

-1026 GTSRLTAQGAE
+1026 GVSRLTAQGAE

-1049 DLRTASETGGLTKSI
+1049 DLRTASETGGLTKSV

>member
-1 MIKKILLYLL
+1 ML

-17 STFSALPFSAAE
+17 SAFSSLPLSAV
-29 STGNLRPV
+29 STGNLIPG
-37 TIADSYSADG
+37 TISSDYSSDY
-47 WYRTYPSGGKAD
+47 WYRTYPGGSAD
-59 NAAHYI
+59 TSTRYI
-65 EIAAD
+65 EIAKE
-70 GADDVGSLHFVNT
+70 GADDVGSLHFVND
-83 TPESDMRIN
+83 TPSGDMRVN
-92 IAKTI
+92 IIKNI
-97 PAGDYTLK
+97 PAGEYTLS
-105 FKIKGSRTYSNQ
+105 FKIKGSRTYSTENLW
-117 NFSFAEYEYRDTPV
+117 FANSSNDEGQV
-131 QLMDGIKSY
+131 QLIPGEKSY
-140 DEWTEVTLP
+140 PNWTELTVP
-149 FTSRGGSN
+149 FKTVGGN
-157 FLFIFSMY
+157 TFGFFFSQY

-181 SGNDMLDG
+181 DGNDMLEG
-189 AGNFCT
+189 AGNFCA
-195 EDTGEETSKMQ
+195 EGTGEETNKMQ
-206 QPYEDVSS
+206 QPYDGETE
-214 DYWYRTYPSGGKADN
+214 DYWYRTWLSGADTSVRF
-229 AAHYIEIAADGADDV
+229 IEIAESGCDDT
-244 GSLHFV
+244 GSLHIV
-250 NTTPESDMRINI
+250 NKPTEKQGDMRVGFK
-262 AKTIPAGDY
+262 KTIPAGAY
-271 TLKFKIKGSRTYS
+271 TLQFNIKGSLKLADQQFYFKESGQSDYTDLIS
-284 NQNFSFAE
+284 K
-292 YEYRDTPVQLM
+292 T
-303 DGIKSYD
+303 SYPD
-310 EWTEVTLPFTS
+310 WERVELPFTS
-321 RGGSNFLFIFSKYNW
+321 RGGSVFGITVSQYNW
-336 QTSIYI
+336 GTDIYI
-342 DNFKALDASGND
+342 DNFKILDSEGND
-354 MLDGIGNF
+354 VLDGMGNF
-362 NRLTSGGDE
+362 DRLASGGDE
-371 SDIPEDVLALNDS
+371 PDIPEDVLTLHDS
-384 KTANSWYKY
+384 STANGWYRY

-399 AIRKAE
+399 ASRKAE

-419 RNVTQGGDIRVCVNK
+419 KNVAANGDIRVCVNK
-434 TVPAGEY
+434 SIPAGEY
-441 TLKANIKGKKGV
+441 TVKVNVKGKKGL
-453 LSEAFYFSSLS
+453 LSEAFYFSSLT
-464 DTANSFTFFS
+464 DTSNIFKFIDR
-474 KNTYADW
+474 NIYVDW
-481 TEVTSAF
+481 TEVSGSF

-500 SQYNGDCDI
+500 SQYNGMSDLYI
-509 YLDNLRIID
+509 DNLRVID
-518 KDGNDMLDGLGSFC
+518 KDGNDMLEGLGSFC
-532 TDPAVGD
+532 TDPAMGD

-554 AGLTASLPERSLIGI
+554 AGLTASLPQRSLIG
-569 LNAADGAVL
+569 NVSAEEGAVL
-578 LNGEKNTDVKFKAY
+578 LNGVVTDKAVFT
-592 AGGSI
+592 A
-597 DISYTANEGDILSL
+597 YTDGCMKITCPANEGDILSL
-611 DGDFTDNYYK
+611 DGNFTDNYYK
-621 KHIGPVSFRYSGG
+621 KHIGPASFRFSGG

-881 AYPYNDQAKAYLT
+881 AYSYNASARAYLT

-903 AVYMSDSAQDVK
+903 AVLMTDSAQDIK
-915 IVLECPVENTEF
+915 IVLECPVEGAKF
-927 KVEYGTKADYSNA
+927 KVEYGTMADYSDA
-940 VTVNTTAKSI
+940 VTVNTTGKNI
-950 AVNNLLKN
+950 AANNLLRN

-1049 DLRTASETGGLTKSI
+1049 DLRTASETGGLTKSV

-1158 AFLTSF
+1158 AFLSSF
-1164 NALSGSTPAEKAEN
+1164 CALSGDTPAEKAEN

-1185 TNEEISTIRGIFF
+1185 TSEEISTIRGIFF

>member
-1 MIKKILLYLL
+1 MIKKILPYLL

-17 STFSALPFSAAE
+17 SAFSPLPLSAAV
-29 STGNLRPV
+29 SAGNLRPV
-37 TIADSYSADG
+37 TIADGYSSDG
-47 WYRTYPSGGKAD
+47 WYRTYPGGAAD
-59 NAAHYI
+59 TSTRYI
-65 EIAAD
+65 EIAED
-70 GADDVGSLHFVNT
+70 GADDVGSLHFVN
-83 TPESDMRIN
+83 SGKQGDMRVN
-92 IAKTI
+92 IIKNI
-97 PAGDYTLK
+97 PAGEYTLK
-105 FKIKGSRTYSNQ
+105 FKIKGSREYSTE
-117 NFSFAEYEYRDTPV
+117 SLYFANSSNDEGLA
-131 QLMDGIKSY
+131 QLIPGEKSY
-140 DEWTEVTLP
+140 PNWTELTVP
-149 FTSRGGSN
+149 FKTVGGN
-157 FLFIFSMY
+157 TFGFFFSQY
-165 NWQTSIYIDN
+165 NRQTSIYIDN

-195 EDTGEETSKMQ
+195 EGTGEKTNKMQ
-206 QPYEDVSS
+206 QPYDSETE
-214 DYWYRTYPSGGKADN
+214 DYWYRTWLSGTDTSVRF
-229 AAHYIEIAADGADDV
+229 IEISEPGCDDE
-244 GSLHFV
+244 GSLHIV
-250 NTTPESDMRINI
+250 NKPTEKQGDMRVGFK
-262 AKTIPAGDY
+262 KTIPAGAY
-271 TLKFKIKGSRTYS
+271 TLQFNIKGSLKLADQQFYFKESGQSVYADLISKT
-284 NQNFSFAE
+284 
-292 YEYRDTPVQLM
+292 
-303 DGIKSYD
+303 SYP
-310 EWTEVTLPFTS
+310 EWEKVELPFTS
-321 RGGSNFLFIFSKYNW
+321 KGGSIFGITVSQYNW
-336 QTSIYI
+336 ETDIYI
-342 DNFKALDASGND
+342 DNFKILDSEGND
-354 MLDGIGNF
+354 VLDGMGNF
-362 NRLTSGGDE
+362 DRLASGGDE
-371 SDIPEDVLALNDS
+371 PDIPEDVLTLHDS
-384 KTANSWYKY
+384 STANSWYKY

-464 DTANSFTFFS
+464 DTANSFTFFN

-481 TEVTSAF
+481 TEVTSTF

-621 KHIGPVSFRYSGG
+621 KHIGPASFRYSGG
-634 KWENLLTADKAEFYF
+634 KWQNLLTADKAEFYF

-679 SSETAGYDGA
+679 SAEAAGYDGA
-689 ALRVT
+689 ALKVT

-851 TIDAAMIK
+851 TIDTAMIK

-881 AYPYNDQAKAYLT
+881 AYSYNASARAYLT

-903 AVYMSDSAQDVK
+903 AVLMTDSAQDIK
-915 IVLECPVENTEF
+915 IVLECPVEGAKF
-927 KVEYGTKADYSNA
+927 KVEYGTRADYSDA
-940 VTVNTTAKSI
+940 VTVNTTGKSI
-950 AVNNLLKN
+950 AVNNLLRN

-1049 DLRTASETGGLTKSI
+1049 DLRTASETGGLTKSV

-1158 AFLTSF
+1158 AFLSSF
-1164 NALSGSTPAEKAEN
+1164 CTLSGDTPAEKAEN

-1185 TNEEISTIRGIFF
+1185 TSEEISTIRGIFF

>member
-1 MIKKILLYLL
+1 MIKKILPYLL

-17 STFSALPFSAAE
+17 SAFSPLPLSAAV
-29 STGNLRPV
+29 SAGNLRPV
-37 TIADSYSADG
+37 TIADGYSSDG
-47 WYRTYPSGGKAD
+47 WYRTYPGGAAD
-59 NAAHYI
+59 TSTRYI
-65 EIAAD
+65 EIAED
-70 GADDVGSLHFVNT
+70 GADDVGSLHFVN
-83 TPESDMRIN
+83 SGKQGDMRVN
-92 IAKTI
+92 IIKNI
-97 PAGDYTLK
+97 PAGEYTLK
-105 FKIKGSRTYSNQ
+105 FKIKGSREYSTE
-117 NFSFAEYEYRDTPV
+117 SLYFANSSNDEGLA
-131 QLMDGIKSY
+131 QLIPGEKSY
-140 DEWTEVTLP
+140 PNWTELTVP
-149 FTSRGGSN
+149 FKTVGGN
-157 FLFIFSMY
+157 TFGFFFSQY
-165 NWQTSIYIDN
+165 NRQTSIYIDN

-195 EDTGEETSKMQ
+195 EGTGEKTNKMQ
-206 QPYEDVSS
+206 QPYDSETE
-214 DYWYRTYPSGGKADN
+214 DYWYRTWLSGTDTSVRF
-229 AAHYIEIAADGADDV
+229 IEISEPGCDDE
-244 GSLHFV
+244 GSLHIV
-250 NTTPESDMRINI
+250 NKPTEKQGDMRVGFK
-262 AKTIPAGDY
+262 KTIPAGAY
-271 TLKFKIKGSRTYS
+271 TLQFNIKGSLKLADQQFYFKESGQSVYADLISKT
-284 NQNFSFAE
+284 
-292 YEYRDTPVQLM
+292 
-303 DGIKSYD
+303 SYP
-310 EWTEVTLPFTS
+310 EWEKVELPFTS
-321 RGGSNFLFIFSKYNW
+321 KGGSIFGITVSQYNW
-336 QTSIYI
+336 ETDIYI
-342 DNFKALDASGND
+342 DNFKILDSEGND
-354 MLDGIGNF
+354 VLDGIGNF

-384 KTANSWYKY
+384 KTANSWYKF

-405 IVGDGCFDNGALHI
+405 IVGNGCFDNGALHI

-464 DTANSFTFFS
+464 DTANSFTFFN

-481 TEVTSAF
+481 TEVTSTF

-532 TDPAVGD
+532 TDPAVGE
-539 QSDIQIIPSLISGSA
+539 QTEGKITPSLISGNA
-554 AGLTASLPERSLIGI
+554 AGLNAALPERALIGE
-569 LNAADGAVL
+569 LKAADGAVL
-578 LNGEKNTDVKFKAY
+578 LNGKKNTNVKFKAY
-592 AGGSI
+592 ADGSM
-597 DISYTANEGDILSL
+597 DISYSANEGDILSL

-621 KHIGPVSFRYSGG
+621 KHIGPASFRYSGG

-826 KKVRAGIAEYT
+826 EKVRAGIAEYT

-881 AYPYNDQAKAYLT
+881 AYSYNASARAYLT

-903 AVYMSDSAQDVK
+903 AALMTDSAQDIK
-915 IVLECPVENTEF
+915 IVLECPVEGAKF
-927 KVEYGTKADYSNA
+927 KVEYGTRADYSDA
-940 VTVNTTAKSI
+940 VTVNTTGKSI
-950 AVNNLLKN
+950 AVNNLLRN

-1049 DLRTASETGGLTKSI
+1049 DLRTASETGGLTKSV

-1158 AFLTSF
+1158 AFLSSF
-1164 NALSGSTPAEKAEN
+1164 CALSGDTPAEKAEN

-1185 TNEEISTIRGIFF
+1185 TSEEISTIRGIFF

>member
-1 MIKKILLYLL
+1 MIKKILPYLL

-17 STFSALPFSAAE
+17 SAFSPLPLSAAV
-29 STGNLRPV
+29 SAGNLRPV
-37 TIADSYSADG
+37 TIADGYSSDG
-47 WYRTYPSGGKAD
+47 WYRTYPGGAAD
-59 NAAHYI
+59 TSTRYI
-65 EIAAD
+65 EIAED
-70 GADDVGSLHFVNT
+70 GADDVGSLHFVN
-83 TPESDMRIN
+83 SGKQGDMRVN
-92 IAKTI
+92 IIKNI
-97 PAGDYTLK
+97 PAGEYTLK
-105 FKIKGSRTYSNQ
+105 FKIKGSREYSTE
-117 NFSFAEYEYRDTPV
+117 SLYFANSSNDEGLA
-131 QLMDGIKSY
+131 QLIPGEKSY
-140 DEWTEVTLP
+140 PNWTELTVP
-149 FTSRGGSN
+149 FKTVGGN
-157 FLFIFSMY
+157 TFGFFFSQY
-165 NWQTSIYIDN
+165 NRQTSIYIDN

-195 EDTGEETSKMQ
+195 EGTGEKTNKMQ
-206 QPYEDVSS
+206 QPYDSETE
-214 DYWYRTYPSGGKADN
+214 DYWYRTWLSGTDTSVRF
-229 AAHYIEIAADGADDV
+229 IEISEPGCDDE
-244 GSLHFV
+244 GSLHIV
-250 NTTPESDMRINI
+250 NKPTEKQGDMRVGFK
-262 AKTIPAGDY
+262 KTIPAGAY
-271 TLKFKIKGSRTYS
+271 TLQFNIKGSLKLADQQFYFKESGQSVYADLISKT
-284 NQNFSFAE
+284 
-292 YEYRDTPVQLM
+292 
-303 DGIKSYD
+303 SYPD
-310 EWTEVTLPFTS
+310 WEKVELPFTS
-321 RGGSNFLFIFSKYNW
+321 RGGSVFGITVSQYNW
-336 QTSIYI
+336 GTDIYI
-342 DNFKALDASGND
+342 DNFKILDSEGND
-354 MLDGIGNF
+354 VLDGMGNF
-362 NRLTSGGDE
+362 DRLASGGDE
-371 SDIPEDVLALNDS
+371 PDIPEDVLALNDS

-419 RNVTQGGDIRVCVNK
+419 KNVAANGDIRVCVNK
-434 TVPAGEY
+434 SIPAGEY

-464 DTANSFTFFS
+464 DTGNSFTFFS

-621 KHIGPVSFRYSGG
+621 KHIGPASFRYSGG

-649 FETLI
+649 FESLI

-950 AVNNLLKN
+950 AVNNLLRN

-1026 GTSRLTAQGAE
+1026 GVSRLTAQGAE

-1049 DLRTASETGGLTKSI
+1049 DLRTASETGGLTKSV

-1185 TNEEISTIRGIFF
+1185 TSEEISTIRGIFF

>member
-1 MIKKILLYLL
+1 MIKKILPYLL

-17 STFSALPFSAAE
+17 STFSAPPFSAAE
-29 STGNLRPV
+29 STGNLIPG
-37 TIADSYSADG
+37 TISPDYSSDG
-47 WYRTYPSGGKAD
+47 WYRTYPSGSIAD
-59 NAAHYI
+59 NATHYI

-70 GADDVGSLHFVNT
+70 GADDIGSLHFVN
-83 TPESDMRIN
+83 SGNQGDMRVKLTKA
-92 IAKTI
+92 IA
-97 PAGDYTLK
+97 AGDYSLN
-105 FKIKGSRTYSNQ
+105 FKIKGSRT
-117 NFSFAEYEYRDTPV
+117 FAESLYFVEDGNDEGRV
-131 QLMDGIKSY
+131 QLMSGVKSY
-140 DEWTEVTLP
+140 SDWTEITLP
-149 FTSRGGSN
+149 FTSCGGSTYG
-157 FLFIFSMY
+157 FFFSQY
-165 NWQTSIYIDN
+165 NAATSIYIDN

-181 SGNDMLDG
+181 DGNDMLDG

-195 EDTGEETSKMQ
+195 EGTGEKTNKMQ
-206 QPYEDVSS
+206 QPYDSETE
-214 DYWYRTYPSGGKADN
+214 DYWYRTWLSGTDTSVRF
-229 AAHYIEIAADGADDV
+229 IEIAEPGCDDE
-244 GSLHFV
+244 GSLHIV
-250 NTTPESDMRINI
+250 NKPTEKQGDMRVGFK
-262 AKTIPAGDY
+262 KTIPAGAY
-271 TLKFKIKGSRTYS
+271 TLQFNIKGSLKLADQQFYFKESGQSDYADLISKT
-284 NQNFSFAE
+284 
-292 YEYRDTPVQLM
+292 
-303 DGIKSYD
+303 SYP
-310 EWTEVTLPFTS
+310 EWEKVELPFTS
-321 RGGSNFLFIFSKYNW
+321 KGGSIFGITVSQYNW
-336 QTSIYI
+336 ETDIYI
-342 DNFKALDASGND
+342 DNFKILDSEGNDVLDGMGNFDRLASG
-354 MLDGIGNF
+354 
-362 NRLTSGGDE
+362 GGDE
-371 SDIPEDVLALNDS
+371 PDIPEDVLALNDS

-405 IVGDGCFDNGALHI
+405 IVGNGCFDNGALHI
-419 RNVTQGGDIRVCVNK
+419 KNVAANGDIRVCVNK
-434 TVPAGEY
+434 SIPAGEY
-441 TLKANIKGKKGV
+441 TVKVNVKGKKGL
-453 LSEAFYFSSLS
+453 LSEAFYFSSLT
-464 DTANSFTFFS
+464 DTSNIFKFIDR
-474 KNTYADW
+474 NIYADW
-481 TEVTSAF
+481 TEVSGSF

-500 SQYNGDCDI
+500 SQYNGMSDLYI
-509 YLDNLRIID
+509 DNLRVID
-518 KDGNDMLDGLGSFC
+518 KDGNDMLEGLGSFC

-539 QSDIQIIPSLISGSA
+539 QSDIQIILSLISGSA
-554 AGLTASLPERSLIGI
+554 AGLTASLPERALIG
-569 LNAADGAVL
+569 NVSAEEGAVL
-578 LNGEKNTDVKFKAY
+578 LNGVATDKAVFT
-592 AGGSI
+592 A
-597 DISYTANEGDILSL
+597 YTDGYMKITCPANEGDILSL
-611 DGDFTDNYYK
+611 DGNFTDNYYK
-621 KHIGPVSFRYSGG
+621 KHIGPASFRFSGG
-634 KWENLLTADKAEFYF
+634 KWENLLTADKSESYF
-649 FETLI
+649 FESLI
-654 ENSGFTSGID
+654 ENSGFSSGID
-664 GWEQNSLPAGSKDTI
+664 GWEQNALPAGSKDTI
-679 SSETAGYDGA
+679 SAEAVGYDGA
-689 ALRVT
+689 ALRVS
-694 HSKASGDSVYKV
+694 HSAESGDSVYKV
-706 RTSKYIPV
+706 RTGDYISVVP
-714 TAGATYKLRLYVK
+714 GATYKLRFYVK
-727 ASGNM
+727 AVGNM

-744 AVPAESGLNTAITN
+744 AVPAESGLNTVITN

-773 QDATLTG
+773 QDATLTR

-795 ILYDS
+795 ILYDR

-826 KKVRAGIAEYT
+826 KKVNAGIAEYT

-915 IVLECPVENTEF
+915 IVLECPVEGAKF
-927 KVEYGTKADYSNA
+927 KVEYGTRADYSDA
-940 VTVNTTAKSI
+940 VTVNTTGKSI
-950 AVNNLLKN
+950 AVNNLLRN

-1084 DQKELFRQIFAS
+1084 NQKELFRQIFAS

-1158 AFLTSF
+1158 AFLSSF
-1164 NALSGSTPAEKAEN
+1164 CALSGDTPAEKAEN

-1185 TNEEISTIRGIFF
+1185 TSEEISTIRGIFF

>member
-1 MIKKILLYLL
+1 MIKKILPYLL

-17 STFSALPFSAAE
+17 SAFSPLPLSAV
-29 STGNLRPV
+29 STGNLIPG
-37 TIADSYSADG
+37 TISSDYSSDY
-47 WYRTYPSGGKAD
+47 WYRTYPGGSAD
-59 NAAHYI
+59 TSTRYI
-65 EIAAD
+65 EIAKE
-70 GADDVGSLHFVNT
+70 GADDVGSLHFVN
-83 TPESDMRIN
+83 SGNQGDMRVN
-92 IAKTI
+92 ISKTI
-97 PAGDYTLK
+97 VAGEYTLK
-105 FKIKGSRTYSNQ
+105 FKIKGSRA
-117 NFSFAEYEYRDTPV
+117 FAESLYFVEGGNDEGRV
-131 QLMDGIKSY
+131 QLMPGVKSY
-140 DEWTEVTLP
+140 SDWTEITLP
-149 FTSRGGSN
+149 FTSRGGSTYG
-157 FLFIFSMY
+157 FFFSQY
-165 NWQTSIYIDN
+165 NAAASIYIDN

-181 SGNDMLDG
+181 DGNDMLEG

-195 EDTGEETSKMQ
+195 EGADEETNKMQ
-206 QPYEDVSS
+206 QPYDGETE
-214 DYWYRTYPSGGKADN
+214 DYWYRTWLSGADTSVRF
-229 AAHYIEIAADGADDV
+229 IEIAESGCDDT
-244 GSLHFV
+244 GSLHIV
-250 NTTPESDMRINI
+250 NKPVEKQGDMRVGFK
-262 AKTIPAGDY
+262 KTIPAGAY
-271 TLKFKIKGSRTYS
+271 TLQFNIKGSLKLADQQFYFKESGQSDYTDLIS
-284 NQNFSFAE
+284 K
-292 YEYRDTPVQLM
+292 T
-303 DGIKSYD
+303 SYPD
-310 EWTEVTLPFTS
+310 WERVELPFTS
-321 RGGSNFLFIFSKYNW
+321 RGGSVFGITVSQYNW
-336 QTSIYI
+336 ETDIYI
-342 DNFKALDASGND
+342 DNFKILDSEGND
-354 MLDGIGNF
+354 VLDGMGNF
-362 NRLTSGGDE
+362 DRLASGGDE
-371 SDIPEDVLALNDS
+371 PDIPEDVLTLHDS
-384 KTANSWYKY
+384 STANSWYKY

-464 DTANSFTFFS
+464 DTANSFTFFN

-481 TEVTSAF
+481 TEVTSTF
-488 KTNGGSDFIIFF
+488 KTNGGIDFIIFF

-532 TDPAVGD
+532 TDPAVGE
-539 QSDIQIIPSLISGSA
+539 QAEGKITPSLISGNA
-554 AGLTASLPERSLIGI
+554 AGLNAALPERALIGE
-569 LNAADGAVL
+569 LKAADGAVL
-578 LNGEKNTDVKFKAY
+578 LNGKKNTNVKFKAY
-592 AGGSI
+592 ADGSM
-597 DISYTANEGDILSL
+597 DISYSANEGDILSL

-621 KHIGPVSFRYSGG
+621 KHIGPASFRYSGG

-881 AYPYNDQAKAYLT
+881 AYSYNASARAYLT

-903 AVYMSDSAQDVK
+903 AVLMTDSAQDIK
-915 IVLECPVENTEF
+915 IVLECPVEGAKF
-927 KVEYGTKADYSNA
+927 KVEYGTRADYSDA
-940 VTVNTTAKSI
+940 VTVNTTGKSI
-950 AVNNLLKN
+950 AVNNLLRN

-1158 AFLTSF
+1158 AFLSSF
-1164 NALSGSTPAEKAEN
+1164 CALSGDTPAEKAEN

-1185 TNEEISTIRGIFF
+1185 TSEEISTIRGIFF

>member
-1 MIKKILLYLL
+1 MIKKILPYLL

-17 STFSALPFSAAE
+17 SAFSPLPLSAAV
-29 STGNLRPV
+29 SAGNLRPV
-37 TIADSYSADG
+37 TIADGYSSDG
-47 WYRTYPSGGKAD
+47 WYRTYPGGAAD
-59 NAAHYI
+59 TSTRYI
-65 EIAAD
+65 EIAED
-70 GADDVGSLHFVNT
+70 GADDVGSLHFVN
-83 TPESDMRIN
+83 SGKQGDMRVN
-92 IAKTI
+92 IIKNI
-97 PAGDYTLK
+97 PAGEYTLK
-105 FKIKGSRTYSNQ
+105 FKIKGSREYSTE
-117 NFSFAEYEYRDTPV
+117 SLYFANSSNDEGLA
-131 QLMDGIKSY
+131 QLIPGEKSY
-140 DEWTEVTLP
+140 PNWTELTVP
-149 FTSRGGSN
+149 FKTVGGN
-157 FLFIFSMY
+157 TFGFFFSQY
-165 NWQTSIYIDN
+165 NRQTSIYIDN

-195 EDTGEETSKMQ
+195 EGTGEKTNKMQ
-206 QPYEDVSS
+206 QPYDSETE
-214 DYWYRTYPSGGKADN
+214 DYWYRTWLSGTDTSVRF
-229 AAHYIEIAADGADDV
+229 IEISEPGCDDE
-244 GSLHFV
+244 GSLHIV
-250 NTTPESDMRINI
+250 NKPTEKQGDMRVGFK
-262 AKTIPAGDY
+262 KTIPAGAY
-271 TLKFKIKGSRTYS
+271 TLQFNIKGSLKLADQQFYFKESGQSVYADLISKT
-284 NQNFSFAE
+284 
-292 YEYRDTPVQLM
+292 
-303 DGIKSYD
+303 SYP
-310 EWTEVTLPFTS
+310 EWEKVELPFTS
-321 RGGSNFLFIFSKYNW
+321 KGGSIFGITVSQYNW
-336 QTSIYI
+336 ETDIYI
-342 DNFKALDASGND
+342 DNFKILDSEGND
-354 MLDGIGNF
+354 VLDGMGNF
-362 NRLTSGGDE
+362 DRLASGGDE

-434 TVPAGEY
+434 SIPAGEH

-464 DTANSFTFFS
+464 DTGNSFTFFS

-621 KHIGPVSFRYSGG
+621 KHIGPVSCRYSGG
-634 KWENLLTADKAEFYF
+634 KWQNLLTADKAEFYF
-649 FETLI
+649 FESLI

-881 AYPYNDQAKAYLT
+881 AYSYNASARAYLT

-903 AVYMSDSAQDVK
+903 AVLMTDSAQDIK
-915 IVLECPVENTEF
+915 IVLECPVEGAKF
-927 KVEYGTKADYSNA
+927 KVEYGTRADYSDA
-940 VTVNTTAKSI
+940 VTVNTTGKSI
-950 AVNNLLKN
+950 AVNNLLRN

-1158 AFLTSF
+1158 AFLSSF
-1164 NALSGSTPAEKAEN
+1164 CALSGDTPAEKAEN

-1185 TNEEISTIRGIFF
+1185 TSEEISTIRGIFF

>member
-1 MIKKILLYLL
+1 MIKKILPCLL

-17 STFSALPFSAAE
+17 SAFASLPFSAAE

-47 WYRTYPSGGKAD
+47 WYRTYPGGAAD
-59 NAAHYI
+59 TSTRYI
-65 EIAAD
+65 EIAED
-70 GADDVGSLHFVNT
+70 GADDVGSLHFVN
-83 TPESDMRIN
+83 SGKQGDMRVN
-92 IAKTI
+92 IIKNI
-97 PAGDYTLK
+97 PAGEYTLK
-105 FKIKGSRTYSNQ
+105 FKIKGSREYSTE
-117 NFSFAEYEYRDTPV
+117 SLYFANSSNDEGLA
-131 QLMDGIKSY
+131 QLIPGEKSY
-140 DEWTEVTLP
+140 PNWTELTVP
-149 FTSRGGSN
+149 FKTVGGN
-157 FLFIFSMY
+157 TFGFFFSQY
-165 NWQTSIYIDN
+165 NRQTSIYIDN

-195 EDTGEETSKMQ
+195 EGTGEKTNKMQ
-206 QPYEDVSS
+206 QPYDSETE
-214 DYWYRTYPSGGKADN
+214 DYWYRTWLSGTDTSVRF
-229 AAHYIEIAADGADDV
+229 IEISEPGCDDE
-244 GSLHFV
+244 GSLHIV
-250 NTTPESDMRINI
+250 NKPTEKQGDMRVGFK
-262 AKTIPAGDY
+262 KTIPAGAY
-271 TLKFKIKGSRTYS
+271 TLQFNIKGSLKLADQQFYFKESGQSVYADLISKT
-284 NQNFSFAE
+284 
-292 YEYRDTPVQLM
+292 
-303 DGIKSYD
+303 SYP
-310 EWTEVTLPFTS
+310 EWEKVELPFTS
-321 RGGSNFLFIFSKYNW
+321 KGGSIFGITVSQYNW
-336 QTSIYI
+336 ETDIYI
-342 DNFKALDASGND
+342 DNFKILDSEGND
-354 MLDGIGNF
+354 VLDGMGNF
-362 NRLTSGGDE
+362 DRLASGGDE
-371 SDIPEDVLALNDS
+371 PDIPEDVLTLHDS
-384 KTANSWYKY
+384 STANSWYKY

-405 IVGDGCFDNGALHI
+405 MVGDGCFDNGALHI

-464 DTANSFTFFS
+464 DTGNSFTFFS

-621 KHIGPVSFRYSGG
+621 KHIGPASFRYSGG
-634 KWENLLTADKAEFYF
+634 KWQNLLTADKAEFYF

-851 TIDAAMIK
+851 TIDTAMIK

-881 AYPYNDQAKAYLT
+881 AYSYNASARAYLT

-903 AVYMSDSAQDVK
+903 AVLMTDSAQDIK
-915 IVLECPVENTEF
+915 IVLECPVEGAKF
-927 KVEYGTKADYSNA
+927 KVEYGTRADYSDA
-940 VTVNTTAKSI
+940 VTVNTTGKSI
-950 AVNNLLKN
+950 AVNNLLRN

-1198 GEIPIN
+1198 GEIPLN

>member
-1 MIKKILLYLL
+1 MIKKILPYLL

-17 STFSALPFSAAE
+17 SAFSPLPLSAAV
-29 STGNLRPV
+29 SAGNLRPV
-37 TIADSYSADG
+37 TIADGYSSDG
-47 WYRTYPSGGKAD
+47 WYRTYPGGAAD
-59 NAAHYI
+59 TSTRYI
-65 EIAAD
+65 EIAKE
-70 GADDVGSLHFVNT
+70 GADDVGSLHFVN
-83 TPESDMRIN
+83 SGKQGDMRVN
-92 IAKTI
+92 IIKNI
-97 PAGDYTLK
+97 PAGEYTLK
-105 FKIKGSRTYSNQ
+105 FKIKGSREYSTE
-117 NFSFAEYEYRDTPV
+117 SLYFANSSNDEGLA
-131 QLMDGIKSY
+131 QLIPGEKSY
-140 DEWTEVTLP
+140 PNWTELTVP
-149 FTSRGGSN
+149 FKTVGGN
-157 FLFIFSMY
+157 TFGFFFSQY
-165 NWQTSIYIDN
+165 NRQTSIYIDN

-195 EDTGEETSKMQ
+195 EGTGEKTNKMQ
-206 QPYEDVSS
+206 QPYDSETE
-214 DYWYRTYPSGGKADN
+214 DYWYRTWLSGTDTSVRF
-229 AAHYIEIAADGADDV
+229 IEISEPGCDDE
-244 GSLHFV
+244 GSLHIV
-250 NTTPESDMRINI
+250 NKPTEKQGDMRVGFK
-262 AKTIPAGDY
+262 KTIPAGAY
-271 TLKFKIKGSRTYS
+271 TLQFNIKGSLKLADQQFYFKESGQSVYADLISKT
-284 NQNFSFAE
+284 
-292 YEYRDTPVQLM
+292 
-303 DGIKSYD
+303 SYP
-310 EWTEVTLPFTS
+310 EWEKVELPFTS
-321 RGGSNFLFIFSKYNW
+321 KGGSIFGITVSQYNW
-336 QTSIYI
+336 ETDIYI
-342 DNFKALDASGND
+342 DNFKILDSEGND
-354 MLDGIGNF
+354 VLDGMGNF
-362 NRLTSGGDE
+362 DRLASGGDE
-371 SDIPEDVLALNDS
+371 PDIPEDVLTLHDS
-384 KTANSWYKY
+384 STANSWYKY

-405 IVGDGCFDNGALHI
+405 MVGDGCFDNGALHI

-464 DTANSFTFFS
+464 DTGNSFTFFS

-621 KHIGPVSFRYSGG
+621 KHIGPASFRYSGG
-634 KWENLLTADKAEFYF
+634 KWQNLLTADKAEFYF

-950 AVNNLLKN
+950 AVNNLLRN

-1158 AFLTSF
+1158 AFLSSF
-1164 NALSGSTPAEKAEN
+1164 CAFSGDTPAEKAEN

>member
-1 MIKKILLYLL
+1 MIKKILPYLL

-17 STFSALPFSAAE
+17 SAFSPLPLSAAV
-29 STGNLRPV
+29 SAGNLRPV
-37 TIADSYSADG
+37 TIADGYSSDG
-47 WYRTYPSGGKAD
+47 WYRTYPGGAAD
-59 NAAHYI
+59 TSTRYI
-65 EIAAD
+65 EIAED
-70 GADDVGSLHFVNT
+70 GADDVGSLHFVN
-83 TPESDMRIN
+83 SGKQGDMRVN
-92 IAKTI
+92 IIKNI
-97 PAGDYTLK
+97 PAGEYTLK
-105 FKIKGSRTYSNQ
+105 FKIKGSREYSTE
-117 NFSFAEYEYRDTPV
+117 SLYFANSSNDEGLA
-131 QLMDGIKSY
+131 QLIPGEKSY
-140 DEWTEVTLP
+140 PNWTELTVP
-149 FTSRGGSN
+149 FKTVGGN
-157 FLFIFSMY
+157 TFGFFFSQY
-165 NWQTSIYIDN
+165 NRQTSIYIDN

-195 EDTGEETSKMQ
+195 EGTGEKTNKMQ
-206 QPYEDVSS
+206 QPYDSETE
-214 DYWYRTYPSGGKADN
+214 DYWYRTWLSGTDTSVRF
-229 AAHYIEIAADGADDV
+229 IEISEPGCDDE
-244 GSLHFV
+244 GSLHIV
-250 NTTPESDMRINI
+250 NKPTEKQGDMRVGFK
-262 AKTIPAGDY
+262 KTIPAGAY
-271 TLKFKIKGSRTYS
+271 TLQFNIKGSLKLADQQFYFKESGQSVYADLISKT
-284 NQNFSFAE
+284 
-292 YEYRDTPVQLM
+292 
-303 DGIKSYD
+303 SYP
-310 EWTEVTLPFTS
+310 EWEKVELPFTS
-321 RGGSNFLFIFSKYNW
+321 KGGSIFGITVSQYNW
-336 QTSIYI
+336 ETDIYI
-342 DNFKALDASGND
+342 DNFKILDSEGND
-354 MLDGIGNF
+354 VLDGMGNF
-362 NRLTSGGDE
+362 DRLASGGDKP
-371 SDIPEDVLALNDS
+371 DIPEDVLTLYDS
-384 KTANSWYKY
+384 KIANGWYKY

-434 TVPAGEY
+434 SIPAGEY

-453 LSEAFYFSSLS
+453 LSEAFYFSSLT
-464 DTANSFTFFS
+464 DTDNSFTFFA

-481 TEVTSAF
+481 TEVTSTF

-532 TDPAVGD
+532 TDPAVGE
-539 QSDIQIIPSLISGSA
+539 QTEGKITPSLISGSA
-554 AGLTASLPERSLIGI
+554 AGLTASLPERALIGE
-569 LNAADGAVL
+569 LKAADGAVL

-634 KWENLLTADKAEFYF
+634 KWQNLLTADKAEFYF
-649 FETLI
+649 FESLI

-881 AYPYNDQAKAYLT
+881 AYSYNASARAYLT

-903 AVYMSDSAQDVK
+903 AVLMTDSAQDVK
-915 IVLECPVENTEF
+915 IVLECPVEGAKF
-927 KVEYGTKADYSNA
+927 KVEYGTRADYSDA
-940 VTVNTTAKSI
+940 VTVNTTGKSI
-950 AVNNLLKN
+950 AVNNLLRN

-992 GGITNVRDLGG
+992 GGVTNVRDLGG

-1026 GTSRLTAQGAE
+1026 GVSRLTAQGAE

-1049 DLRTASETGGLTKSI
+1049 DLRTASETGGLTKSV

-1185 TNEEISTIRGIFF
+1185 TSEEISTIRGIFF

>member
-1 MIKKILLYLL
+1 MIKKILPYLL

-17 STFSALPFSAAE
+17 SAFSPLPLSAAV
-29 STGNLRPV
+29 SAGNLRPV
-37 TIADSYSADG
+37 TIADGYSSDG
-47 WYRTYPSGGKAD
+47 WYRTYPGGAAD
-59 NAAHYI
+59 TSTRYI
-65 EIAAD
+65 EIAED
-70 GADDVGSLHFVNT
+70 GADDVGSLHFVN
-83 TPESDMRIN
+83 SGKQGDMRVN
-92 IAKTI
+92 IIKNI
-97 PAGDYTLK
+97 PAGEYTLK
-105 FKIKGSRTYSNQ
+105 FKIKGSREYSTE
-117 NFSFAEYEYRDTPV
+117 SLYFANSSNDEGLA
-131 QLMDGIKSY
+131 QLIPGEKSY
-140 DEWTEVTLP
+140 PNWTELTVP
-149 FTSRGGSN
+149 FKTVGGN
-157 FLFIFSMY
+157 TFGFFFSQY
-165 NWQTSIYIDN
+165 NRQTSIYIDN

-195 EDTGEETSKMQ
+195 EGTGEKTNKMQ
-206 QPYEDVSS
+206 QPYDSETE
-214 DYWYRTYPSGGKADN
+214 DYWYRTWLSGTDTSVRF
-229 AAHYIEIAADGADDV
+229 IEISEPGCDDE
-244 GSLHFV
+244 GSLHIV
-250 NTTPESDMRINI
+250 NKPTEKQGDMRVGFK
-262 AKTIPAGDY
+262 KTIPAGAY
-271 TLKFKIKGSRTYS
+271 TLQFNINGSLKLADQQFYFKESGQSVYADLISKT
-284 NQNFSFAE
+284 
-292 YEYRDTPVQLM
+292 
-303 DGIKSYD
+303 SYP
-310 EWTEVTLPFTS
+310 EWEKVELPFTS
-321 RGGSNFLFIFSKYNW
+321 KGGSIFGITVSQYNW
-336 QTSIYI
+336 ETDIYI
-342 DNFKALDASGND
+342 DNFKILDSEGND
-354 MLDGIGNF
+354 VLDGMGNF
-362 NRLTSGGDE
+362 DRLASGGDE
-371 SDIPEDVLALNDS
+371 PDIPEDVLTLHDS
-384 KTANSWYKY
+384 STANSWYKY

-464 DTANSFTFFS
+464 DTANSFTFFN

-481 TEVTSAF
+481 TEVTSTF

-621 KHIGPVSFRYSGG
+621 KHIGPASFRYSGG
-634 KWENLLTADKAEFYF
+634 KWQNLLTADKAEFYF
-649 FETLI
+649 FESLI

-903 AVYMSDSAQDVK
+903 AVYMSDSAQDIK
-915 IVLECPVENTEF
+915 IVLECPVEGAKF
-927 KVEYGTKADYSNA
+927 KVEYGTRADYSDA
-940 VTVNTTAKSI
+940 VTVNTTGKSI
-950 AVNNLLKN
+950 AVNNLLRN

-1049 DLRTASETGGLTKSI
+1049 DLRTASETGGLTKSV

-1158 AFLTSF
+1158 AFLSSF
-1164 NALSGSTPAEKAEN
+1164 CTLSGDTPAEKAEN

-1185 TNEEISTIRGIFF
+1185 TSEEISTIRGIFF

>member
-1 MIKKILLYLL
+1 MIKKILPCLL

-17 STFSALPFSAAE
+17 SAFASLPFSAAE
-29 STGNLRPV
+29 STGNLKPA
-37 TIADSYSADG
+37 TIADGYSSDG
-47 WYRTYPSGGKAD
+47 WYRTYPGGAAD
-59 NAAHYI
+59 TSTRYI
-65 EIAAD
+65 EIAED
-70 GADDVGSLHFVNT
+70 GADDVGSLHFVN
-83 TPESDMRIN
+83 SGKQGDMRVN
-92 IAKTI
+92 IIKNI
-97 PAGDYTLK
+97 PAGEYTLK
-105 FKIKGSRTYSNQ
+105 FKIKGSREYSTE
-117 NFSFAEYEYRDTPV
+117 SLYFANSSNDEGLA
-131 QLMDGIKSY
+131 QLIPGEKSY
-140 DEWTEVTLP
+140 PNWTELTVP
-149 FTSRGGSN
+149 FKTVGGN
-157 FLFIFSMY
+157 TFGFFFSQY
-165 NWQTSIYIDN
+165 NRQTSIYIDN

-195 EDTGEETSKMQ
+195 EGTGEKTNKMQ
-206 QPYEDVSS
+206 QPYDSETE
-214 DYWYRTYPSGGKADN
+214 DYWYRTWLSGTDTSVRF
-229 AAHYIEIAADGADDV
+229 IEISEPGCDDE
-244 GSLHFV
+244 GSLHIV
-250 NTTPESDMRINI
+250 NKPTEKQGDMRVGFK
-262 AKTIPAGDY
+262 KTIPAGAY
-271 TLKFKIKGSRTYS
+271 TLQFNIKGSLKLADQQFYFKESGQSVYADLISKT
-284 NQNFSFAE
+284 
-292 YEYRDTPVQLM
+292 
-303 DGIKSYD
+303 SYP
-310 EWTEVTLPFTS
+310 EWEKVELPFTS
-321 RGGSNFLFIFSKYNW
+321 KGGSIFGITVSQYNW
-336 QTSIYI
+336 ETDIYI
-342 DNFKALDASGND
+342 DNFKILDSEGND
-354 MLDGIGNF
+354 VLDGMGNF
-362 NRLTSGGDE
+362 DRLASGGDE
-371 SDIPEDVLALNDS
+371 PDIPEDVLTLHDS
-384 KTANSWYKY
+384 STANSWYKY

-405 IVGDGCFDNGALHI
+405 MVGDGCFDNGALHI

-434 TVPAGEY
+434 TVPAGVY

-453 LSEAFYFSSLS
+453 LSEAFYFSSLT
-464 DTANSFTFFS
+464 DTDNSFTFFA

-481 TEVTSAF
+481 TEVTSTF

-532 TDPAVGD
+532 TDPAVGE
-539 QSDIQIIPSLISGSA
+539 QTEGKITPSLISGSA
-554 AGLTASLPERSLIGI
+554 AGLTASLPERALIGE
-569 LNAADGAVL
+569 LKAADGAVL
-578 LNGEKNTDVKFKAY
+578 LNGEKNTNVKFKAY
-592 AGGSI
+592 ADGSM
-597 DISYTANEGDILSL
+597 DISYSANEGDILSL

-634 KWENLLTADKAEFYF
+634 KWQNLLTADKAEFYF
-649 FETLI
+649 FESLI

-881 AYPYNDQAKAYLT
+881 AYSYNASARAYLT

-903 AVYMSDSAQDVK
+903 AVLMTDSAQDVK
-915 IVLECPVENTEF
+915 IVLECPVEGAKF
-927 KVEYGTKADYSNA
+927 KVEYGTRADYSDA
-940 VTVNTTAKSI
+940 VTVNTTGKSI
-950 AVNNLLKN
+950 AVNNLLRN
-958 TKYYVRITATANGIT
+958 TKYYVRITAMANGIT

-992 GGITNVRDLGG
+992 GGVTNVRDLGG

-1026 GTSRLTAQGAE
+1026 GVSRLTAQGAE

-1049 DLRTASETGGLTKSI
+1049 DLRTASETGGLTKSV

-1185 TNEEISTIRGIFF
+1185 TSEEISTIRGIFF

>member
-1 MIKKILLYLL
+1 MIKKILPYLL

-17 STFSALPFSAAE
+17 SAFSPLPLSAAV
-29 STGNLRPV
+29 SAGNLRPV
-37 TIADSYSADG
+37 TIADGYSSDG
-47 WYRTYPSGGKAD
+47 WYRTYPGGAAD
-59 NAAHYI
+59 TSTRYI
-65 EIAAD
+65 EIAED
-70 GADDVGSLHFVNT
+70 GADDVGSLHFVN
-83 TPESDMRIN
+83 SGKQGDMRVN
-92 IAKTI
+92 IIKNI
-97 PAGDYTLK
+97 PAGEYTLK
-105 FKIKGSRTYSNQ
+105 FKIKGSREYSTE
-117 NFSFAEYEYRDTPV
+117 SLYFANSSNDEGLA
-131 QLMDGIKSY
+131 QLIPGEKSY
-140 DEWTEVTLP
+140 PNWTELTVP
-149 FTSRGGSN
+149 FKTVGGN
-157 FLFIFSMY
+157 TFGFFFSQY
-165 NWQTSIYIDN
+165 NRQTSIYIDN

-195 EDTGEETSKMQ
+195 EGTGEKTNKMQ
-206 QPYEDVSS
+206 QPYDSETE
-214 DYWYRTYPSGGKADN
+214 DYWYRTWLSGTDTSVRF
-229 AAHYIEIAADGADDV
+229 IEISEPGCDDE
-244 GSLHFV
+244 GSLHIV
-250 NTTPESDMRINI
+250 NKPTEKQGDMRVGFK
-262 AKTIPAGDY
+262 KTIPAGAY
-271 TLKFKIKGSRTYS
+271 TLQFNIKGSLKLADQQFYFKESGQSVYADLISKT
-284 NQNFSFAE
+284 
-292 YEYRDTPVQLM
+292 
-303 DGIKSYD
+303 SYP
-310 EWTEVTLPFTS
+310 EWEKVELPFTS
-321 RGGSNFLFIFSKYNW
+321 KGGSIFGITVSQYNW
-336 QTSIYI
+336 ETDIYI
-342 DNFKALDASGND
+342 DNFKILDSEGND
-354 MLDGIGNF
+354 VLDGMGNF
-362 NRLTSGGDE
+362 DRLASGGDE

-384 KTANSWYKY
+384 KTANSWYKF

-405 IVGDGCFDNGALHI
+405 IVGNGCFDNGALHI

-464 DTANSFTFFS
+464 DTANSFTFFN

-481 TEVTSAF
+481 TEVTSTF

-532 TDPAVGD
+532 TDPAVGE
-539 QSDIQIIPSLISGSA
+539 QTEGKITPSLISGNA
-554 AGLTASLPERSLIGI
+554 AGINAALPERALIGE
-569 LNAADGAVL
+569 LKAADGAVL
-578 LNGEKNTDVKFKAY
+578 LNGKKNTNVKFKAY
-592 AGGSI
+592 ADGSM
-597 DISYTANEGDILSL
+597 DISYSANEGDILSL

-621 KHIGPVSFRYSGG
+621 KHIGPASFRYSGG

-800 IAFYRVCEPGDVN
+800 IAFYRVCEAGDVN

-881 AYPYNDQAKAYLT
+881 AYSYNASARAYLT

-903 AVYMSDSAQDVK
+903 AALMTDSAQDIK
-915 IVLECPVENTEF
+915 IILECPVEGAKF
-927 KVEYGTKADYSNA
+927 KVEYGTRADYSDA
-940 VTVNTTAKSI
+940 VTVNTTGKSI
-950 AVNNLLKN
+950 AVNNLLRN

-1049 DLRTASETGGLTKSI
+1049 DLRTASETGGLTKSV

-1158 AFLTSF
+1158 AFLSSF
-1164 NALSGSTPAEKAEN
+1164 CALSGDTPAEKAEN

-1185 TNEEISTIRGIFF
+1185 TSEEISTIRGIFF

>member
-1 MIKKILLYLL
+1 MIKKILPCLL

-17 STFSALPFSAAE
+17 SAFASLPFSAAE
-29 STGNLRPV
+29 STGNLKPA
-37 TIADSYSADG
+37 TIADGYSSDG
-47 WYRTYPSGGKAD
+47 WYRTYPGGAAD
-59 NAAHYI
+59 TSTRYI
-65 EIAAD
+65 EIAED
-70 GADDVGSLHFVNT
+70 GADDVGSLHFVN
-83 TPESDMRIN
+83 SGKQGDMRVN
-92 IAKTI
+92 IIKNI
-97 PAGDYTLK
+97 PAGEYTLK
-105 FKIKGSRTYSNQ
+105 FKIKGSREYSTE
-117 NFSFAEYEYRDTPV
+117 SLYFANSSNDEGLA
-131 QLMDGIKSY
+131 QLIPGEKSY
-140 DEWTEVTLP
+140 PNWTELTVP
-149 FTSRGGSN
+149 FKTVGGN
-157 FLFIFSMY
+157 TFGFFFSQY
-165 NWQTSIYIDN
+165 NRQTSIYIDN

-195 EDTGEETSKMQ
+195 EGTGEKTNKMQ
-206 QPYEDVSS
+206 QPYDSETE
-214 DYWYRTYPSGGKADN
+214 DYWYRTWLSGTDTSVRF
-229 AAHYIEIAADGADDV
+229 IEISEPGCDDE
-244 GSLHFV
+244 GSLHIV
-250 NTTPESDMRINI
+250 NKPTEKQGDMRVGFK
-262 AKTIPAGDY
+262 KTIPAGAY
-271 TLKFKIKGSRTYS
+271 TLQFNIKGSLKLADQQFYFKESGQSVYADLISKT
-284 NQNFSFAE
+284 
-292 YEYRDTPVQLM
+292 
-303 DGIKSYD
+303 SYP
-310 EWTEVTLPFTS
+310 EWEKVELPFTS
-321 RGGSNFLFIFSKYNW
+321 KGGSIFGITVSQYNW
-336 QTSIYI
+336 ETDIYI
-342 DNFKALDASGND
+342 DNFKILDSEGND
-354 MLDGIGNF
+354 VLDGMGNF
-362 NRLTSGGDE
+362 DRLASGGDE
-371 SDIPEDVLALNDS
+371 PDIPEDVLTLHDS
-384 KTANSWYKY
+384 STANSWYKY

-405 IVGDGCFDNGALHI
+405 MVGDGCFDNGALHI

-434 TVPAGEY
+434 TVPAGVY

-453 LSEAFYFSSLS
+453 LSEAFYFSSLT
-464 DTANSFTFFS
+464 DTDNSFTFFA

-481 TEVTSAF
+481 TEVTSTF

-634 KWENLLTADKAEFYF
+634 KWQNLLTADKAEFYF
-649 FETLI
+649 FESLI

-881 AYPYNDQAKAYLT
+881 AYSYNASARAYLT

-903 AVYMSDSAQDVK
+903 AVLMTDSAQDIK
-915 IVLECPVENTEF
+915 IVLECPVDGAKF
-927 KVEYGTKADYSNA
+927 KVEYGTRADYSDA
-940 VTVNTTAKSI
+940 VTVNTTGKSI
-950 AVNNLLKN
+950 AVNNLLRN

-992 GGITNVRDLGG
+992 GGVTNVRDLGG

-1026 GTSRLTAQGAE
+1026 GVSRLTAQGAE

-1049 DLRTASETGGLTKSI
+1049 DLRTASETGGLTKSV

>member
-1 MIKKILLYLL
+1 MIKKILPYLL

-29 STGNLRPV
+29 STGNLRPA
-37 TIADSYSADG
+37 TIADGYSSDG
-47 WYRTYPSGGKAD
+47 WYRTYPGGVAD
-59 NAAHYI
+59 TSTRYI
-65 EIAAD
+65 EIAED
-70 GADDVGSLHFVNT
+70 GADDVGSLHFVN
-83 TPESDMRIN
+83 SGKQGDMRVN
-92 IAKTI
+92 IIKNI
-97 PAGDYTLK
+97 PAGEYTLK
-105 FKIKGSRTYSNQ
+105 FKIKGSREYSTE
-117 NFSFAEYEYRDTPV
+117 SLYFANSSNDEGLA
-131 QLMDGIKSY
+131 QLIPGEKSY
-140 DEWTEVTLP
+140 PNWTELTVP
-149 FTSRGGSN
+149 FKTVGGN
-157 FLFIFSMY
+157 TFGFFFSQY

-195 EDTGEETSKMQ
+195 EGTGEKTNKMQ
-206 QPYEDVSS
+206 QPYDSETE
-214 DYWYRTYPSGGKADN
+214 DYWYRTWLSGTDTSVRF
-229 AAHYIEIAADGADDV
+229 IEIAEPGCDDE
-244 GSLHFV
+244 GSLHIV
-250 NTTPESDMRINI
+250 NKPTEKQGDMRVGFK
-262 AKTIPAGDY
+262 KTIPAGAY
-271 TLKFKIKGSRTYS
+271 TLQFNIKGSLKLADQQFYFKESGQSDYADLISKT
-284 NQNFSFAE
+284 
-292 YEYRDTPVQLM
+292 
-303 DGIKSYD
+303 SYP
-310 EWTEVTLPFTS
+310 EWEKVELPFTS
-321 RGGSNFLFIFSKYNW
+321 KGGSIFGITVSQYNW
-336 QTSIYI
+336 ETDIYI
-342 DNFKALDASGND
+342 DNFKILDSEGNDVLDGMGNFDRLASG
-354 MLDGIGNF
+354 
-362 NRLTSGGDE
+362 GGDE
-371 SDIPEDVLALNDS
+371 PDIPEDVLTLHDS

-419 RNVTQGGDIRVCVNK
+419 RNVTDGGDIRVCVNK

-453 LSEAFYFSSLS
+453 LSEAFYFSSLT

-481 TEVTSAF
+481 TEVTSTF

-500 SQYNGDCDI
+500 SRYNGDCDI

-532 TDPAVGD
+532 TDPAMGD

-554 AGLTASLPERSLIGI
+554 AGLTASLPERALIGE
-569 LNAADGAVL
+569 LKVADGAVL
-578 LNGEKNTDVKFKAY
+578 LNGEKNTNVKFEAY
-592 AGGSI
+592 AGGSM
-597 DISYTANEGDILSL
+597 DISYSANEGDILSL

-621 KHIGPVSFRYSGG
+621 KHMGPASFRYSGG
-634 KWENLLTADKAEFYF
+634 KWENLLTADKAELYF

-758 STDGWQQMNYTFTLP
+758 GTDGWQQMNYTFTLP

-826 KKVRAGIAEYT
+826 KKVSAGIAEYT

-881 AYPYNDQAKAYLT
+881 AYSYNASARAYLT

-903 AVYMSDSAQDVK
+903 AVLMTDSAQDIK
-915 IVLECPVENTEF
+915 IVLECPVEGAKF
-927 KVEYGTKADYSNA
+927 KVEYGTRADYSDA
-940 VTVNTTAKSI
+940 VTVNTTGKSI
-950 AVNNLLKN
+950 AVNNLLRN

-1026 GTSRLTAQGAE
+1026 GASRLTAQGTE

-1049 DLRTASETGGLTKSI
+1049 DLRTASETDGLTKSV

-1158 AFLTSF
+1158 AFLSSF
-1164 NALSGSTPAEKAEN
+1164 SVLSGSTPAEKAEN

-1185 TNEEISTIRGIFF
+1185 TSEEISTIRGIFF

>member
-1 MIKKILLYLL
+1 MIKKIFPCLL

-17 STFSALPFSAAE
+17 SAFASLPFSAAE
-29 STGNLRPV
+29 STGNLKPA

-117 NFSFAEYEYRDTPV
+117 NLSFAEYEYRDTPV

-181 SGNDMLDG
+181 SGNDMLEG
-189 AGNFCT
+189 AGNFCA
-195 EDTGEETSKMQ
+195 EGTGEVTNKMQ
-206 QPYEDVSS
+206 QPYDGETE
-214 DYWYRTYPSGGKADN
+214 DYWYRTWLSGADTSVRF
-229 AAHYIEIAADGADDV
+229 IEIAESGCDDT
-244 GSLHFV
+244 GSPHIV
-250 NTTPESDMRINI
+250 NKPTEKQGDMRVGFK
-262 AKTIPAGDY
+262 KTIPAGAY
-271 TLKFKIKGSRTYS
+271 TLQFNIKGSLKLADQQFYFKESGQSDYTDLIS
-284 NQNFSFAE
+284 K
-292 YEYRDTPVQLM
+292 T
-303 DGIKSYD
+303 SYPD
-310 EWTEVTLPFTS
+310 WERVELPFTS
-321 RGGSNFLFIFSKYNW
+321 RGGSVFGITVSQYNW
-336 QTSIYI
+336 VTDIYI
-342 DNFKALDASGND
+342 DNFKILDSEGNDVLDGMGNFDRLASG
-354 MLDGIGNF
+354 
-362 NRLTSGGDE
+362 GGDE

-384 KTANSWYKY
+384 KTANSWYKF

-405 IVGDGCFDNGALHI
+405 IVGNGCFDNGALHI

-464 DTANSFTFFS
+464 DTANSFTFFN

-481 TEVTSAF
+481 TEVTSTF

-532 TDPAVGD
+532 TDPAVGE
-539 QSDIQIIPSLISGSA
+539 QTEGKITPSLISGNA
-554 AGLTASLPERSLIGI
+554 AGLNAALPERALIGE
-569 LNAADGAVL
+569 LKAADGAVL
-578 LNGEKNTDVKFKAY
+578 LNGKKNTNVKFKAY
-592 AGGSI
+592 ADGSM
-597 DISYTANEGDILSL
+597 DISYSANEGDILSL

-621 KHIGPVSFRYSGG
+621 KHIGPASFRYSGG

-881 AYPYNDQAKAYLT
+881 AYSYNASARAYLT

-903 AVYMSDSAQDVK
+903 AVLMTDSAQDIK

-950 AVNNLLKN
+950 AVNNLLRN

-1026 GTSRLTAQGAE
+1026 GTSRLTVQGAE

-1049 DLRTASETGGLTKSI
+1049 DLRTASETGGLTKS
-1064 VTSAKYL
+1064 VVPTAAYL

-1084 DQKELFRQIFAS
+1084 SQKELFRQIFAS

-1158 AFLTSF
+1158 AFLSSF
-1164 NALSGSTPAEKAEN
+1164 SALSGSTPAEKAEN

-1185 TNEEISTIRGIFF
+1185 TSEEISTIRGIFF

>member
-1 MIKKILLYLL
+1 MIKKILPYLL

-17 STFSALPFSAAE
+17 SAFSPLPLSAAV
-29 STGNLRPV
+29 SAGNLRPV
-37 TIADSYSADG
+37 TIADGYSSDG
-47 WYRTYPSGGKAD
+47 WYRTYPGGAAD
-59 NAAHYI
+59 TSTRYI
-65 EIAAD
+65 EIAED
-70 GADDVGSLHFVNT
+70 GADDVGSLHFVN
-83 TPESDMRIN
+83 SGKQGDMRVN
-92 IAKTI
+92 IIKNI
-97 PAGDYTLK
+97 PAGEYTLK
-105 FKIKGSRTYSNQ
+105 FKIKGSREYSTE
-117 NFSFAEYEYRDTPV
+117 SLYFANSSNDEGLA
-131 QLMDGIKSY
+131 QLIPGEKSY
-140 DEWTEVTLP
+140 PNWTELTVP
-149 FTSRGGSN
+149 FKTVGGN
-157 FLFIFSMY
+157 TFGFFFSQY
-165 NWQTSIYIDN
+165 NRQTSIYIDN

-195 EDTGEETSKMQ
+195 EGTGEKTNKMQ
-206 QPYEDVSS
+206 QPYDSETE
-214 DYWYRTYPSGGKADN
+214 DYWYRTWLSGTDTSVRF
-229 AAHYIEIAADGADDV
+229 IEISEPGCDDE
-244 GSLHFV
+244 GSLHIV
-250 NTTPESDMRINI
+250 NKPTEKQGDMRVGFK
-262 AKTIPAGDY
+262 KTIPAGAY
-271 TLKFKIKGSRTYS
+271 TLQFNIKGSLKLADQQFYFKESGQSVYADLISKT
-284 NQNFSFAE
+284 
-292 YEYRDTPVQLM
+292 
-303 DGIKSYD
+303 SYP
-310 EWTEVTLPFTS
+310 EWEKVELPFTS
-321 RGGSNFLFIFSKYNW
+321 KGGSIFGITVSQYNW
-336 QTSIYI
+336 ETDIYI
-342 DNFKALDASGND
+342 DNFKILDSEGND
-354 MLDGIGNF
+354 VLDGMGNF
-362 NRLTSGGDE
+362 DRLASGGDE
-371 SDIPEDVLALNDS
+371 PDIPEDVLTLHDS
-384 KTANSWYKY
+384 STANSWYKY

-464 DTANSFTFFS
+464 DTANSFTFFN

-481 TEVTSAF
+481 TEVTSTF

-532 TDPAVGD
+532 TDPAVGE
-539 QSDIQIIPSLISGSA
+539 QAEGKITPSLISGNA
-554 AGLTASLPERSLIGI
+554 AGLNAALPERALIGE
-569 LNAADGAVL
+569 LKAADGAVL
-578 LNGEKNTDVKFKAY
+578 LNGKKNTNVKFKAY
-592 AGGSI
+592 ADGSM
-597 DISYTANEGDILSL
+597 DISYSANEGDILSL

-621 KHIGPVSFRYSGG
+621 KHIGPASFRYSGG

-881 AYPYNDQAKAYLT
+881 AYSYNASARAYLT

-903 AVYMSDSAQDVK
+903 AVLMTDSAQDIK
-915 IVLECPVENTEF
+915 IVLECPVEGAKF
-927 KVEYGTKADYSNA
+927 KVEYGTRADYSDA
-940 VTVNTTAKSI
+940 VTVNTTGKSI
-950 AVNNLLKN
+950 AVNNLLRN

-978 SFKTA
+978 PFKTA

-1158 AFLTSF
+1158 AFLSSF
-1164 NALSGSTPAEKAEN
+1164 CALSGDTPAEKAEN

-1185 TNEEISTIRGIFF
+1185 TSEEISTIRGIFF

>member
-1 MIKKILLYLL
+1 MIKKILPYLL

-17 STFSALPFSAAE
+17 SAFSPLPLSAAV
-29 STGNLRPV
+29 SAGNLRPV
-37 TIADSYSADG
+37 TIADGYSSDG
-47 WYRTYPSGGKAD
+47 WYRTYPGGAAD
-59 NAAHYI
+59 TSTRYI
-65 EIAAD
+65 EIAED
-70 GADDVGSLHFVNT
+70 GADDVGSLHFVN
-83 TPESDMRIN
+83 SGKQGDMRVN
-92 IAKTI
+92 IIKNI
-97 PAGDYTLK
+97 PAGEYTLK
-105 FKIKGSRTYSNQ
+105 FKIKGSREYSTE
-117 NFSFAEYEYRDTPV
+117 SLYFANSSNDEGLA
-131 QLMDGIKSY
+131 QLIPGEKSY
-140 DEWTEVTLP
+140 PNWTELTVP
-149 FTSRGGSN
+149 FKTVGGN
-157 FLFIFSMY
+157 TFGFFFSQY
-165 NWQTSIYIDN
+165 NRQTSIYIDN

-206 QPYEDVSS
+206 QPYDSETE
-214 DYWYRTYPSGGKADN
+214 DYWYRTWLSGTDTSVRF
-229 AAHYIEIAADGADDV
+229 IEISEPGCDDE
-244 GSLHFV
+244 GSLHIV
-250 NTTPESDMRINI
+250 NKPTEKQGDMRVGFK
-262 AKTIPAGDY
+262 KTIPAGAY
-271 TLKFKIKGSRTYS
+271 TLQFNIKGSLKLADQQFYFKESGQSVYADLISKT
-284 NQNFSFAE
+284 
-292 YEYRDTPVQLM
+292 
-303 DGIKSYD
+303 SYP
-310 EWTEVTLPFTS
+310 EWEKVELPFTS
-321 RGGSNFLFIFSKYNW
+321 KGGSIFGITVSQYNW
-336 QTSIYI
+336 ETDIYI
-342 DNFKALDASGND
+342 DNFKILDSEGND
-354 MLDGIGNF
+354 VLDGMGNF
-362 NRLTSGGDE
+362 DRLASGGDE
-371 SDIPEDVLALNDS
+371 PDIPEDVLTLHDS
-384 KTANSWYKY
+384 STANSWYKY

-405 IVGDGCFDNGALHI
+405 MVGDGCFDNGALHI

-434 TVPAGEY
+434 TVPAGVY

-453 LSEAFYFSSLS
+453 LSEAFYFSSLT
-464 DTANSFTFFS
+464 DTDNSFTFFA

-481 TEVTSAF
+481 TEVTSTF

-554 AGLTASLPERSLIGI
+554 AGLTASLPERALIGE
-569 LNAADGAVL
+569 LKAADGAVL
-578 LNGEKNTDVKFKAY
+578 LNGEKNTNVKFKAY
-592 AGGSI
+592 ADGSM
-597 DISYTANEGDILSL
+597 DISYSANEGDILSL

-634 KWENLLTADKAEFYF
+634 KWQNLLTADKAEFYF
-649 FETLI
+649 FESLI

-894 AENPTVDDY
+894 AKNPTVDDY

-950 AVNNLLKN
+950 AVNNLLRN

-1026 GTSRLTAQGAE
+1026 GVSRLTAQGAE

-1049 DLRTASETGGLTKSI
+1049 DLRTASETGGLTKSV

>member
-1 MIKKILLYLL
+1 MIKKILPYLL

-17 STFSALPFSAAE
+17 SAFSPLPLSAAV
-29 STGNLRPV
+29 SAGNLRPV
-37 TIADSYSADG
+37 TIADGYSSDG
-47 WYRTYPSGGKAD
+47 WYRTYPGGAAD
-59 NAAHYI
+59 TSTRYI
-65 EIAAD
+65 EIAED
-70 GADDVGSLHFVNT
+70 GADDVGSLHFVN
-83 TPESDMRIN
+83 SGKQGDMRVN
-92 IAKTI
+92 IIKNI
-97 PAGDYTLK
+97 PAGEYTLK
-105 FKIKGSRTYSNQ
+105 FKIKGSREYSTE
-117 NFSFAEYEYRDTPV
+117 SLYFANSSNDEGLA
-131 QLMDGIKSY
+131 QLIPGEKSY
-140 DEWTEVTLP
+140 PNWTELTVP
-149 FTSRGGSN
+149 FKTVGGN
-157 FLFIFSMY
+157 TFGFFFSQY
-165 NWQTSIYIDN
+165 NRQTSIYIDN

-195 EDTGEETSKMQ
+195 EGTGEKTNKMQ
-206 QPYEDVSS
+206 QPYDSETE
-214 DYWYRTYPSGGKADN
+214 DYWYRTWLSGTDTSVRF
-229 AAHYIEIAADGADDV
+229 IEISEPGCDDE
-244 GSLHFV
+244 GSLHIV
-250 NTTPESDMRINI
+250 NKPTEKQGDMRVGFK
-262 AKTIPAGDY
+262 KTIPAGAY
-271 TLKFKIKGSRTYS
+271 TLQFNIKGSLKLADQQFYFKESGQSVYADLISKT
-284 NQNFSFAE
+284 
-292 YEYRDTPVQLM
+292 
-303 DGIKSYD
+303 SYP
-310 EWTEVTLPFTS
+310 EWEKVELPFTS
-321 RGGSNFLFIFSKYNW
+321 KGGSIFGITVSQYNW
-336 QTSIYI
+336 ETDIYI
-342 DNFKALDASGND
+342 DNFKILDSEGND
-354 MLDGIGNF
+354 VLDGMGNF
-362 NRLTSGGDE
+362 DRLASGGDE
-371 SDIPEDVLALNDS
+371 PDIPEDVLTLHDS
-384 KTANSWYKY
+384 STANSWYKY

-464 DTANSFTFFS
+464 DTANSFTFFN

-481 TEVTSAF
+481 TEVTSTF

-532 TDPAVGD
+532 TDPAVGE
-539 QSDIQIIPSLISGSA
+539 QAEGKITPSLISGNA
-554 AGLTASLPERSLIGI
+554 AGLNAALPERALIGE
-569 LNAADGAVL
+569 LKAADGAVL
-578 LNGEKNTDVKFKAY
+578 LNGKKNTNVKFKAY
-592 AGGSI
+592 ADGSM
-597 DISYTANEGDILSL
+597 DISYSANEGDILSL

-621 KHIGPVSFRYSGG
+621 KHIGPASFRYSGG

-881 AYPYNDQAKAYLT
+881 AYSYNASARAYLT

-903 AVYMSDSAQDVK
+903 AVLMTDSAQDIK
-915 IVLECPVENTEF
+915 IVLECPVEGAKF
-927 KVEYGTKADYSNA
+927 KVEYGTRADYSDA
-940 VTVNTTAKSI
+940 VTVNTTGKSI
-950 AVNNLLKN
+950 AVNNLLRN

-1185 TNEEISTIRGIFF
+1185 TSEEISTIRGIFF

>member
-1 MIKKILLYLL
+1 MIKKILPYLL

-17 STFSALPFSAAE
+17 SAFSPLPLSAAV
-29 STGNLRPV
+29 SAGNLRPV
-37 TIADSYSADG
+37 TIADGYSSDG
-47 WYRTYPSGGKAD
+47 WYRTYPGGAAD
-59 NAAHYI
+59 TSTRYI
-65 EIAAD
+65 EIAED
-70 GADDVGSLHFVNT
+70 GADDVGSLHFVN
-83 TPESDMRIN
+83 SGKQGDMRVN
-92 IAKTI
+92 IIKNI
-97 PAGDYTLK
+97 PAGEYTLK
-105 FKIKGSRTYSNQ
+105 FKIKGSREYSTE
-117 NFSFAEYEYRDTPV
+117 SLYFANSSNDEGLA
-131 QLMDGIKSY
+131 QLIPGEKSY
-140 DEWTEVTLP
+140 PNWTELTVP
-149 FTSRGGSN
+149 FKTVGGN
-157 FLFIFSMY
+157 TFGFFFSQY
-165 NWQTSIYIDN
+165 NRQTSIYIDN

-195 EDTGEETSKMQ
+195 EGTGEKTNKMQ
-206 QPYEDVSS
+206 QPYDSETE
-214 DYWYRTYPSGGKADN
+214 DYWYRTWLSGTDTSVRF
-229 AAHYIEIAADGADDV
+229 IEISEPGCDDE
-244 GSLHFV
+244 GSLHIV
-250 NTTPESDMRINI
+250 NKPTEKQGDMRVGFK
-262 AKTIPAGDY
+262 KTIPAGAY
-271 TLKFKIKGSRTYS
+271 TLQFNIKGSLKLADQQFYFKESGQSVYADLISKT
-284 NQNFSFAE
+284 
-292 YEYRDTPVQLM
+292 
-303 DGIKSYD
+303 SYP
-310 EWTEVTLPFTS
+310 EWEKVELPFTS
-321 RGGSNFLFIFSKYNW
+321 KGGSIFGITVSQYNW
-336 QTSIYI
+336 ETDIYI
-342 DNFKALDASGND
+342 DNFKILDSEGND
-354 MLDGIGNF
+354 VLDGMGNF
-362 NRLTSGGDE
+362 DRLASGGDE
-371 SDIPEDVLALNDS
+371 PDIPEDVLTLHDS
-384 KTANSWYKY
+384 STANSWYKY

-464 DTANSFTFFS
+464 DTANSFTFFN

-481 TEVTSAF
+481 TEVTSTF

-532 TDPAVGD
+532 TDPAVGE
-539 QSDIQIIPSLISGSA
+539 QAEGKITPSLISGNA
-554 AGLTASLPERSLIGI
+554 AGLNAALPERALIGE
-569 LNAADGAVL
+569 LKAADGAVL
-578 LNGEKNTDVKFKAY
+578 LNGKKNTNVKFKAY
-592 AGGSI
+592 ADGSM
-597 DISYTANEGDILSL
+597 DISYCANEGDILSL

-621 KHIGPVSFRYSGG
+621 KHIGPASFRYSGG

-664 GWEQNSLPAGSKDTI
+664 GWDQNALPAGSKDTI
-679 SSETAGYDGA
+679 SAEAAGYDGA
-689 ALRVT
+689 ALKVT

-881 AYPYNDQAKAYLT
+881 AYSYNASARAYLT

-903 AVYMSDSAQDVK
+903 AVLMTDSAQDIK
-915 IVLECPVENTEF
+915 IVLECPVEGAKF
-927 KVEYGTKADYSNA
+927 KVEYGTRADYSDA
-940 VTVNTTAKSI
+940 VTVNTTGKSI
-950 AVNNLLKN
+950 AVNNLLRN

-1198 GEIPIN
+1198 GEIPLN

>member
-1 MIKKILLYLL
+1 MIKKILPYLL

-17 STFSALPFSAAE
+17 SAFSPLPLSAAV
-29 STGNLRPV
+29 SAGNLRPV
-37 TIADSYSADG
+37 TIADGYSSDG
-47 WYRTYPSGGKAD
+47 WYRTYPGGAAD
-59 NAAHYI
+59 TSTRYI
-65 EIAAD
+65 EIAED
-70 GADDVGSLHFVNT
+70 GADDVGSLHFVN
-83 TPESDMRIN
+83 SGKQGDMRVN
-92 IAKTI
+92 IIKNI
-97 PAGDYTLK
+97 PAGEYTLK
-105 FKIKGSRTYSNQ
+105 FKIKGSREYSTE
-117 NFSFAEYEYRDTPV
+117 SLYFANSSNDEGLA
-131 QLMDGIKSY
+131 QLIPGEKSY
-140 DEWTEVTLP
+140 PNWTELTVP
-149 FTSRGGSN
+149 FKTVGGN
-157 FLFIFSMY
+157 TFGFFFSQY
-165 NWQTSIYIDN
+165 NRQTSIYIDN

-195 EDTGEETSKMQ
+195 EGTGEKTNKMQ
-206 QPYEDVSS
+206 QPYDSETE
-214 DYWYRTYPSGGKADN
+214 DYWYRTWLSGTDTSVRF
-229 AAHYIEIAADGADDV
+229 IEISEPGCDDE
-244 GSLHFV
+244 GSLHIV
-250 NTTPESDMRINI
+250 NKPTEKQGDMRVGFK
-262 AKTIPAGDY
+262 KTIPAGAY
-271 TLKFKIKGSRTYS
+271 TLQFNIKGSLKLADQQFYFKESGQSVYADLISKT
-284 NQNFSFAE
+284 
-292 YEYRDTPVQLM
+292 
-303 DGIKSYD
+303 SYP
-310 EWTEVTLPFTS
+310 EWEKVELPFTS
-321 RGGSNFLFIFSKYNW
+321 KGGSIFGITVSQYNW
-336 QTSIYI
+336 ETDIYI
-342 DNFKALDASGND
+342 DNFKILDSEGND
-354 MLDGIGNF
+354 VLDGIGNF

-384 KTANSWYKY
+384 KTANSWYKF

-405 IVGDGCFDNGALHI
+405 IVGNGCFDNGALHI

-434 TVPAGEY
+434 SIPAGEY

-532 TDPAVGD
+532 TDPAVGE
-539 QSDIQIIPSLISGSA
+539 QTEGKITPSLISGSA
-554 AGLTASLPERSLIGI
+554 AGLTASLPERALIGE
-569 LNAADGAVL
+569 LKAADGAVL

-634 KWENLLTADKAEFYF
+634 KWQNLLTADKAEFYF
-649 FETLI
+649 FESLI

-881 AYPYNDQAKAYLT
+881 AYSYNASARAYLT

-903 AVYMSDSAQDVK
+903 AVLMTDSAQDIK
-915 IVLECPVENTEF
+915 IVLECPVEGAKF
-927 KVEYGTKADYSNA
+927 KVEYGTRADYSDA
-940 VTVNTTAKSI
+940 VTVNTTGKSI
-950 AVNNLLKN
+950 AVNNLLRN

-992 GGITNVRDLGG
+992 GGVTNVRDLGG

-1026 GTSRLTAQGAE
+1026 GVSRLTAQGAE

-1049 DLRTASETGGLTKSI
+1049 DLRTASETGGLTKSV